1 MTDQE
6 LHQLLKDMSLQE
18 KIDQLLQLTAD
29 FYGKTDRD
37 VVTGPAAQLGIS
49 MEDIDLAGSVLNGIG
64 AKALIQIQDAYL
76 AKHPHHIPLLFMMDV
91 IHGYRTIFPAPI
103 AQGASFDPE
112 MSQKA
117 AAVAAR
123 EASAAG
129 IHVVFS
135 PMVDLVRDPR
145 WGRVMESTGEDP
157 YLNSRFAEAQIHGF
171 QGDDMKEEGKVCGC
185 IKHFAGYGGAEA
197 GREYN
202 TVQLSEHTFR
212 EYYLPS
218 YEAGIKAGAGMVM
231 TSFNTVN
238 DIPATIS
245 QKLMRQILRREM
257 GFDGV
262 LISDYSA
269 ILETIAHGASAD
281 EADAAHKALLAG
293 VDIDM
298 MTGCYAGALAAL
310 VKAGTIPETLID
322 ESVLRILQLKNKLGL
337 FEHPHK
343 DADPEKEARY
353 ILCPR
358 HRALAREAAASSC
371 VLLKNDGVLP
381 IRPAQK
387 IAFLGPYIDNY
398 EICSSWAVTG
408 HPEDSV
414 TIRQAAEELL
424 PDAALTFHHGT
435 SLLPR
440 DYVFS
445 GFAEPDRAKEF
456 YADVFSDPEKA
467 LADAVAAAKAA
478 DVVVLCL
485 GEHYLQTGEATS
497 RTDLSLPENQME
509 LFRAVKAVNP
519 NVAVVLFSGRP
530 LLLDEL
536 SRDAAALL
544 EVWMPGTE
552 GGHAIL
558 DLLTG
563 AKNPSGKL
571 PMTFPRNMG
580 QIPIYYNH
588 FSTGRPLKAGDL
600 QRFVSKYTDAPN
612 TPLFPFGYGLSYTEF
627 SYSDVTLS
635 SDFLTSGTSI
645 TASVQLKNTGAC
657 TGTEVVQLYI
667 QDIAASTVRP
677 VRELKGF
684 ARITLAPGEE
694 QTVSFQISEAELAF
708 HRADGSYGTEPGA
721 FRVWI
726 GSSSTTENGAKFTLR
741 EAFPERSPQ

>member
-6 LHQLLKDMSLQE
+6 LHRLLEDMSLQE

-37 VVTGPAAQLGIS
+37 VVTGPASELGIS
-49 MEDIDLAGSVLNGIG
+49 MEDIDLAGSVLNGTG
-64 AKALIQIQDAYL
+64 AKALMQIQDAYMDR
-76 AKHPHHIPLLFMMDV
+76 HPHHIPLLFMMDV

-112 MSQKA
+112 MSKRVA
-117 AAVAAR
+117 SVAAR

-157 YLNSRFAEAQIHGF
+157 YLNSRFAAAQIHGF
-171 QGDDMKEEGKVCGC
+171 QGDDMKEDGKVCGC

-202 TVQLSEHTFR
+202 TVQVSEHTFR

-238 DIPATIS
+238 DIPATIN
-245 QKLMRQILRREM
+245 QKLMRQILREEM

-262 LISDYSA
+262 LISDYAA
-269 ILETIAHGASAD
+269 ILETVAHGASSD
-281 EADAAHKALLAG
+281 KKDAAYKALLAG

-298 MTGCYAGALAAL
+298 MTGCYAGELAKF
-310 VKAGTIPETLID
+310 VKEGTIPESLID
-322 ESVLRILQLKNKLGL
+322 ESVLRILQLKNQLGL

-343 DADPEKEARY
+343 NADPEKEARY
-353 ILCPR
+353 ILCPE
-358 HRALAREAAASSC
+358 HRALAREAAAASC
-371 VLLKNDGVLP
+371 VLLKNDKVLP
-381 IRPAQK
+381 ISPSQK
-387 IAFLGPYIDNY
+387 VAFIGPYIDNY

-414 TIRQAAEELL
+414 TIRQAAKELL
-424 PDAALTFHHGT
+424 PDSDLTFCHGT

-440 DYVFS
+440 DYVFA
-445 GFAEPDRAKEF
+445 GFAEPNRAEEF
-456 YADVFSDPEKA
+456 YADVFADPEKA

-478 DVVVLCL
+478 DVVILCL
-485 GEHYLQTGEATS
+485 GEHYIQTGEATS
-497 RTDLSLPENQME
+497 RTELSLPENQME
-509 LFRAVKAVNP
+509 LFCAVRAANP
-519 NVAVVLFSGRP
+519 NVAVVLFNGRP

-536 SRDAAALL
+536 SRDAAAIL
-544 EVWMPGTE
+544 EAWFPGTE

-563 AKNPSGKL
+563 TKNPSGKL

-588 FSTGRPLKAGDL
+588 FSTGRPLAGTDP

-627 SYSDVTLS
+627 SYSDVSLS
-635 SDFLTSGTSI
+635 SDSLTSEDSI

-667 QDIAASTVRP
+667 QDVAASTVRP

-684 ARITLAPGEE
+684 TRITLTPGET
-694 QTVSFQISEAELAF
+694 QTVSFRISEAELAF

-726 GSSSTTENGAKFTLR
+726 GGSSATENGTGFTLR
-741 EAFPERSPQ
+741 

>member
-1 MTDQE
+1 M
-6 LHQLLKDMSLQE
+6 
-18 KIDQLLQLTAD
+18 
-29 FYGKTDRD
+29 
-37 VVTGPAAQLGIS
+37 
-49 MEDIDLAGSVLNGIG
+49 
-64 AKALIQIQDAYL
+64 QIQDAYINR
-76 AKHPHHIPLLFMMDV
+76 HPHHIPLLFMMDV

-112 MSQKA
+112 ISKRA
-117 AAVAAR
+117 ASVAAR
-123 EASAAG
+123 ETSAAG

-157 YLNSRFAEAQIHGF
+157 YLNSRFAAAQIHGF
-171 QGDDMKEEGKVCGC
+171 QGDDMKEDGKVCGC

-202 TVQLSEHTFR
+202 TVQVSEHTFR

-238 DIPATIS
+238 DIPATIN
-245 QKLMRQILRREM
+245 QKLMRQMLREEM

-262 LISDYSA
+262 LISDYAA
-269 ILETIAHGASAD
+269 ILETVAHGASSD
-281 EADAAHKALLAG
+281 KKDAAHKALLAG

-298 MTGCYAGALAAL
+298 MTGCYAGELAKL
-310 VKAGTIPETLID
+310 VKEGTIPESLID
-322 ESVLRILQLKNKLGL
+322 ESVLRILQLKNQLGL

-353 ILCPR
+353 ILCPE
-358 HRALAREAAASSC
+358 HRALAREAAAASC
-371 VLLKNDGVLP
+371 VLLKNDKVLP
-381 IRPAQK
+381 IRPSQK
-387 IAFLGPYIDNY
+387 VAFIGLYIDNY

-414 TIRQAAEELL
+414 TIRQAAKELL
-424 PDAALTFHHGT
+424 PDSDLTFCHGT
-435 SLLPR
+435 TLLPR
-440 DYVFS
+440 DHVFA
-445 GFAEPDRAKEF
+445 GFAEPNRAEEF
-456 YADVFSDPEKA
+456 YADVFADPEKA

-478 DVVVLCL
+478 DVVILCL

-497 RTDLSLPENQME
+497 RTELSLPENQME
-509 LFRAVKAVNP
+509 LFCAVKTVNP
-519 NVAVVLFSGRP
+519 NVAVVLFNGHP

-536 SRDAAALL
+536 SRNAAAILQAWL
-544 EVWMPGTE
+544 PGTE

-563 AKNPSGKL
+563 TKNPSGKL

-588 FSTGRPLKAGDL
+588 FSTGRPLTGTDP
-600 QRFVSKYTDAPN
+600 QRFVSKYTDTPN
-612 TPLFPFGYGLSYTEF
+612 TPLFPFGYGLSYAEF
-627 SYSDVTLS
+627 SYSDVSLS
-635 SDFLTSGTSI
+635 SDSLTSEDSI

-667 QDIAASTVRP
+667 QDVAASTVRP

-684 ARITLAPGEE
+684 TRITLTPGET
-694 QTVSFQISEAELAF
+694 QTVSFRISEAELSF

-726 GSSSTTENGAKFTLR
+726 GGSSATENGTGFTLR
-741 EAFPERSPQ
+741 

>member
-6 LHQLLKDMSLQE
+6 LHLLLEDMSLQE

-37 VVTGPAAQLGIS
+37 VVTGPASELGIS
-49 MEDIDLAGSVLNGIG
+49 MEDIDLAGSVLNGTG
-64 AKALIQIQDAYL
+64 AKALMQIQDAYINR
-76 AKHPHHIPLLFMMDV
+76 HPHHIPLLFMMDV

-117 AAVAAR
+117 ASIAAR

-157 YLNSRFAEAQIHGF
+157 YLNSRFAAAQIHGF
-171 QGDDMKEEGKVCGC
+171 QGDDMKEDGKVCGC

-202 TVQLSEHTFR
+202 TVQVSEHTFR

-238 DIPATIS
+238 DIPATIN
-245 QKLMRQILRREM
+245 QKLMRQMLRKEM

-262 LISDYSA
+262 LISDYAA
-269 ILETIAHGASAD
+269 ILETVAHGASSD
-281 EADAAHKALLAG
+281 KKDAAYKALLAG

-298 MTGCYAGALAAL
+298 MTGCYAGELAKL
-310 VKAGTIPETLID
+310 VKEGTIPESLID
-322 ESVLRILQLKNKLGL
+322 ESVLRILQLKNQLGL

-353 ILCPR
+353 ILCPE
-358 HRALAREAAASSC
+358 HRALAREAAAASC
-371 VLLKNDGVLP
+371 VLLKNDKVLP
-381 IRPAQK
+381 IRPSQK
-387 IAFLGPYIDNY
+387 VAFIGPYIDNY

-414 TIRQAAEELL
+414 TIRQAAKELL
-424 PDAALTFHHGT
+424 PDSDLTFCHGT

-440 DYVFS
+440 DHVFA
-445 GFAEPDRAKEF
+445 GFAEPNRAEEF
-456 YADVFSDPEKA
+456 YADVFADPEKA

-478 DVVVLCL
+478 DVVILCL

-497 RTDLSLPENQME
+497 RTELSLPENQME
-509 LFRAVKAVNP
+509 LFCAVRTANP
-519 NVAVVLFSGRP
+519 NVAVVLFNGRP
-530 LLLDEL
+530 LLLDKL
-536 SRDAAALL
+536 SRDAAAIL
-544 EVWMPGTE
+544 EAWFPGTE

-563 AKNPSGKL
+563 TKNPSGKL

-588 FSTGRPLKAGDL
+588 FSTGRPLTGTDP

-627 SYSDVTLS
+627 SYSDVNLS
-635 SDFLTSGTSI
+635 SDSLTSEDSI

-667 QDIAASTVRP
+667 QDVAASTVRP

-684 ARITLAPGEE
+684 TRITLTPGET
-694 QTVSFQISEAELAF
+694 QTVSFRISEAELAF

-726 GSSSTTENGAKFTLR
+726 GGSSATENGTGFTLR
-741 EAFPERSPQ
+741 

>member
-1 MTDQE
+1 M
-6 LHQLLKDMSLQE
+6 
-18 KIDQLLQLTAD
+18 
-29 FYGKTDRD
+29 
-37 VVTGPAAQLGIS
+37 
-49 MEDIDLAGSVLNGIG
+49 
-64 AKALIQIQDAYL
+64 QIQDAYINR
-76 AKHPHHIPLLFMMDV
+76 HPHHIPLLFMMDV

-112 MSQKA
+112 ISKRA
-117 AAVAAR
+117 ASVAAR
-123 EASAAG
+123 ETSAAG

-157 YLNSRFAEAQIHGF
+157 YLNSRFAAAQIHGF
-171 QGDDMKEEGKVCGC
+171 QGDDMKEDGKVCGC

-202 TVQLSEHTFR
+202 TVQVSEHTFR

-238 DIPATIS
+238 DIPATIN
-245 QKLMRQILRREM
+245 QKLMRQMLREEM

-262 LISDYSA
+262 LISDYAA
-269 ILETIAHGASAD
+269 ILETVAHGASSD
-281 EADAAHKALLAG
+281 KKDAAHKALLAG

-298 MTGCYAGALAAL
+298 MTGCYAGELAKL
-310 VKAGTIPETLID
+310 VKEGTIPESLID
-322 ESVLRILQLKNKLGL
+322 ESVLRILQLKNQLGL

-353 ILCPR
+353 ILCPE
-358 HRALAREAAASSC
+358 HRALAREAAAASC
-371 VLLKNDGVLP
+371 VLLKNDKVLP
-381 IRPAQK
+381 IRPSQK
-387 IAFLGPYIDNY
+387 VAFIGPYIDNY

-414 TIRQAAEELL
+414 TIRQAAKELL
-424 PDAALTFHHGT
+424 PDSDLTFCHGT
-435 SLLPR
+435 TLLPR
-440 DYVFS
+440 DHVFA
-445 GFAEPDRAKEF
+445 GFAEPNRAEEF
-456 YADVFSDPEKA
+456 YADVFADPEKA

-478 DVVVLCL
+478 DVVILCL

-497 RTDLSLPENQME
+497 RTELSLPENQME
-509 LFRAVKAVNP
+509 LFCAVKTVNP
-519 NVAVVLFSGRP
+519 NVAVVLFNGHP

-536 SRDAAALL
+536 SRNAAAILQAWL
-544 EVWMPGTE
+544 PGTE

-563 AKNPSGKL
+563 TKNPSGKL

-588 FSTGRPLKAGDL
+588 FSTGRPLTGTDP
-600 QRFVSKYTDAPN
+600 QRFVSKYTDTPN
-612 TPLFPFGYGLSYTEF
+612 TPLFPFGYGLSYAEF
-627 SYSDVTLS
+627 SYSDVSLS
-635 SDFLTSGTSI
+635 SDSLTSEDSI

-667 QDIAASTVRP
+667 QDVAASTVRP

-684 ARITLAPGEE
+684 TRITLTPGET
-694 QTVSFQISEAELAF
+694 QTVSFRISEAELSF
-708 HRADGSYGTEPGA
+708 HRADGNYGTEPGA

-726 GSSSTTENGAKFTLR
+726 GGSSATENGTGFTLR
-741 EAFPERSPQ
+741 

>member
-6 LHQLLKDMSLQE
+6 LQELLGDMSLQE
-18 KIDQLLQLTAD
+18 KIDQLLQLTTD

-37 VVTGPAAQLGIS
+37 VVTGPASQLGIS
-49 MEDIDLAGSVLNGIG
+49 MEDIDLAGSVLNGTG
-64 AKALIQIQDAYL
+64 AKALMQIQDAYME
-76 AKHPHHIPLLFMMDV
+76 KQTHHIPLLFMMDV

-112 MSQKA
+112 MSKRVA
-117 AAVAAR
+117 SVAAR

-157 YLNSRFAEAQIHGF
+157 YLNSRFAAAQIHGF
-171 QGDDMKEEGKVCGC
+171 QGDDMKEDGKVCGC

-202 TVQLSEHTFR
+202 TVQVSEHTFR

-238 DIPATIS
+238 DIPATIN
-245 QKLMRQILRREM
+245 QKLMRQILREEM

-262 LISDYSA
+262 LISDYAA
-269 ILETIAHGASAD
+269 ILETVAHGASSD
-281 EADAAHKALLAG
+281 KKDAAYKALLAG

-298 MTGCYAGALAAL
+298 MTGCYAGELAKF
-310 VKAGTIPETLID
+310 VKEGTIPESLID
-322 ESVLRILQLKNKLGL
+322 ESVLRILQLKNQLGL

-343 DADPEKEARY
+343 NADPEKEARY
-353 ILCPR
+353 ILCPE
-358 HRALAREAAASSC
+358 HRALAREAAAASC
-371 VLLKNDGVLP
+371 VLLKNDKVLP
-381 IRPAQK
+381 IRPSQK
-387 IAFLGPYIDNY
+387 VAFIGPYIDNY

-414 TIRQAAEELL
+414 TIRQAAKELL
-424 PDAALTFHHGT
+424 PDSDLTFCHGT

-440 DYVFS
+440 DYVFA
-445 GFAEPDRAKEF
+445 GFAEPNRAEEF
-456 YADVFSDPEKA
+456 YADVFADPEKA

-478 DVVVLCL
+478 DVVILCL
-485 GEHYLQTGEATS
+485 GEHYIQTGEATS
-497 RTDLSLPENQME
+497 RTELSLPENQME
-509 LFRAVKAVNP
+509 LFCAVRAANP
-519 NVAVVLFSGRP
+519 NVAVVLFNGRP

-536 SRDAAALL
+536 SRDAAAIL
-544 EVWMPGTE
+544 EAWFPGTE

-563 AKNPSGKL
+563 TKNPSGKL

-588 FSTGRPLKAGDL
+588 FSTGRPLAGTDP

-627 SYSDVTLS
+627 SYSDVSLS
-635 SDFLTSGTSI
+635 SDSLTSEDSI

-667 QDIAASTVRP
+667 QDVAASTVRP

-684 ARITLAPGEE
+684 TRITLTPGET
-694 QTVSFQISEAELAF
+694 QTVSFRISEAELAF

-726 GSSSTTENGAKFTLR
+726 GGSSATENGTGFTLR
-741 EAFPERSPQ
+741 

>member
-6 LHQLLKDMSLQE
+6 LHLLLEDMSLQE

-37 VVTGPAAQLGIS
+37 VVTGPASELGIS
-49 MEDIDLAGSVLNGIG
+49 MEDIDLAGSVLNGTG
-64 AKALIQIQDAYL
+64 AKALMQIQDAYMDR
-76 AKHPHHIPLLFMMDV
+76 HPHHIPLLFMMDV

-112 MSQKA
+112 ISKRA
-117 AAVAAR
+117 ASVAAR
-123 EASAAG
+123 ETSAAG

-135 PMVDLVRDPR
+135 PMIDLVRDPR

-157 YLNSRFAEAQIHGF
+157 YLNSRFAAAQIHGF
-171 QGDDMKEEGKVCGC
+171 QGDDMKEDGKVCGC

-202 TVQLSEHTFR
+202 TVQVSEHTFR

-238 DIPATIS
+238 DIPATIN
-245 QKLMRQILRREM
+245 QKLMRQMLREEM

-262 LISDYSA
+262 LISDYAA
-269 ILETIAHGASAD
+269 ILETVAHGASSD
-281 EADAAHKALLAG
+281 KKDAAHKALLAG

-298 MTGCYAGALAAL
+298 MTGCYAGELAKL
-310 VKAGTIPETLID
+310 VKEGTIPESLID
-322 ESVLRILQLKNKLGL
+322 ESVLRILQLKNQLGL

-353 ILCPR
+353 ILCPE
-358 HRALAREAAASSC
+358 HRALAREAAAASC
-371 VLLKNDGVLP
+371 VLLKNDKVLP
-381 IRPAQK
+381 IRPSQK
-387 IAFLGPYIDNY
+387 VAFIGPYIDNY

-414 TIRQAAEELL
+414 TIRQAAKELL
-424 PDAALTFHHGT
+424 PDSDLTFCHGT
-435 SLLPR
+435 TLLPR
-440 DYVFS
+440 DHVFA
-445 GFAEPDRAKEF
+445 GFAEPNRAEEF
-456 YADVFSDPEKA
+456 YADVFADPEKA
-467 LADAVAAAKAA
+467 LADAVAAAKTA
-478 DVVVLCL
+478 DVVILCL

-497 RTDLSLPENQME
+497 RTELSLPENQME
-509 LFRAVKAVNP
+509 LFCAVKTVNP
-519 NVAVVLFSGRP
+519 NVAVVLFNGHP

-536 SRDAAALL
+536 SRNAAAILQAWL
-544 EVWMPGTE
+544 PGTE

-563 AKNPSGKL
+563 TKNPSGKL

-588 FSTGRPLKAGDL
+588 FSTGRPLTGTDP
-600 QRFVSKYTDAPN
+600 QRFVSKYTDTPN
-612 TPLFPFGYGLSYTEF
+612 TPLFPFGYGLSYAEF
-627 SYSDVTLS
+627 SYSDVSLS
-635 SDFLTSGTSI
+635 SDSLTSEDSI

-667 QDIAASTVRP
+667 QDVAASTVRP

-684 ARITLAPGEE
+684 TRITLAPGET

-726 GSSSTTENGAKFTLR
+726 GGSSATENGTGFTLR
-741 EAFPERSPQ
+741 

>member
-6 LHQLLKDMSLQE
+6 LHLLLEDMSLQE

-37 VVTGPAAQLGIS
+37 VVTGPASELGIS
-49 MEDIDLAGSVLNGIG
+49 MEDIDLAGSVLNGTG
-64 AKALIQIQDAYL
+64 AKALMQIQDAYMDR
-76 AKHPHHIPLLFMMDV
+76 HPHHIPLLFMMDV

-112 MSQKA
+112 MSKRA
-117 AAVAAR
+117 ASVAAR

-157 YLNSRFAEAQIHGF
+157 YLNSRFCEAQIHGF
-171 QGDDMKEEGKVCGC
+171 QGDDMKEDGKVCGC

-202 TVQLSEHTFR
+202 TVQVSEHTFR

-238 DIPATIS
+238 DIPATIN
-245 QKLMRQILRREM
+245 QKLMREMLREEM

-262 LISDYSA
+262 LISDYAA
-269 ILETIAHGASAD
+269 ILETVAHGASSD
-281 EADAAHKALLAG
+281 KKDAAHKALLAG

-298 MTGCYAGALAAL
+298 VTGCYAGELAKL
-310 VKAGTIPETLID
+310 VKEGTIPESLID
-322 ESVLRILQLKNKLGL
+322 ESVLRILQLKNQLGL

-353 ILCPR
+353 ILCPE
-358 HRALAREAAASSC
+358 HRALAREAAAASC
-371 VLLKNDGVLP
+371 VLLKNDKVLP
-381 IRPAQK
+381 IRPSQK
-387 IAFLGPYIDNY
+387 VAFIGPYIDNY

-414 TIRQAAEELL
+414 TIRQAAKELL
-424 PDAALTFHHGT
+424 PDSDLTFCHGT

-440 DYVFS
+440 DHVFA
-445 GFAEPDRAKEF
+445 GFAEPNRAEEF
-456 YADVFSDPEKA
+456 YADVFADPEKA

-478 DVVVLCL
+478 DVVILCL

-497 RTDLSLPENQME
+497 RTELSLPENQME
-509 LFRAVKAVNP
+509 LFCAVRTANP
-519 NVAVVLFSGRP
+519 NVAVVLFNGRP
-530 LLLDEL
+530 LLLDKL
-536 SRDAAALL
+536 SRDAAAIL
-544 EVWMPGTE
+544 EAWFPGTE

-563 AKNPSGKL
+563 TKNPSGKL

-588 FSTGRPLKAGDL
+588 FSTGRPLTGTDP

-627 SYSDVTLS
+627 SYSDVSLS
-635 SDFLTSGTSI
+635 SDSLTSEDSI

-667 QDIAASTVRP
+667 QDVAASTVRP

-684 ARITLAPGEE
+684 TRITLTPGET
-694 QTVSFQISEAELAF
+694 QTVSFRISEAELAF

-726 GSSSTTENGAKFTLR
+726 GGSSATENGANFTLR
-741 EAFPERSPQ
+741 

>member
-6 LHQLLKDMSLQE
+6 LHLLLEDMSLQE

-37 VVTGPAAQLGIS
+37 VVTGPASELGIS
-49 MEDIDLAGSVLNGIG
+49 MEDIDLAGSVLNGTG
-64 AKALIQIQDAYL
+64 AKALMQIQDAYMDR
-76 AKHPHHIPLLFMMDV
+76 HPHHIPLLFMMDV

-117 AAVAAR
+117 ASIAAR

-157 YLNSRFAEAQIHGF
+157 YLNSRFAAAQIHGF
-171 QGDDMKEEGKVCGC
+171 QGDDMKEDGKVCGC

-202 TVQLSEHTFR
+202 TVQVSEHTFR

-238 DIPATIS
+238 DIPATIN
-245 QKLMRQILRREM
+245 QKLMRQMLREEM

-262 LISDYSA
+262 LISDYAA
-269 ILETIAHGASAD
+269 ILETVAHGASSD
-281 EADAAHKALLAG
+281 KKDAAHKALLAG

-298 MTGCYAGALAAL
+298 MTGCYAGELAKL
-310 VKAGTIPETLID
+310 VKEGTIPESLID
-322 ESVLRILQLKNKLGL
+322 ASVLRILQLKNQLGL

-353 ILCPR
+353 ILCPE
-358 HRALAREAAASSC
+358 HRALAREAAAASC
-371 VLLKNDGVLP
+371 VLLKNDKVLP
-381 IRPAQK
+381 IRPSQK
-387 IAFLGPYIDNY
+387 VAFIGPYIDNY

-414 TIRQAAEELL
+414 TIRQAAKELL
-424 PDAALTFHHGT
+424 PDSDLTFCHGT

-440 DYVFS
+440 DYVFA
-445 GFAEPDRAKEF
+445 GFAEPNRSEEF
-456 YADVFSDPEKA
+456 YADVFADPEKA

-478 DVVVLCL
+478 DVVILCL

-497 RTDLSLPENQME
+497 RTELSLPENQME
-509 LFRAVKAVNP
+509 LFCAVKAANP
-519 NVAVVLFSGRP
+519 NVAVVLFNGRP

-536 SRDAAALL
+536 SRDAAAIL
-544 EVWMPGTE
+544 EAWFPGTE

-563 AKNPSGKL
+563 TKNPSGKL

-588 FSTGRPLKAGDL
+588 FSTGRPLTGTDP

-627 SYSDVTLS
+627 SYSDVSLS
-635 SDFLTSGTSI
+635 SDSLTSEDSI

-667 QDIAASTVRP
+667 QDVAASTVRP

-684 ARITLAPGEE
+684 TRITLAPGET
-694 QTVSFQISEAELAF
+694 QTVSFRISEAELAF

-721 FRVWI
+721 FHVWI
-726 GSSSTTENGAKFTLR
+726 GGSSATENGTGFTLR
-741 EAFPERSPQ
+741 

>member
-6 LHQLLKDMSLQE
+6 LHRLLEDMSLQE

-37 VVTGPAAQLGIS
+37 VVTGPASELGIS
-49 MEDIDLAGSVLNGIG
+49 MEDIDLAGSVLNGTG
-64 AKALIQIQDAYL
+64 AKALMQIQDAYMDR
-76 AKHPHHIPLLFMMDV
+76 HPHHIPLLFMMDV

-112 MSQKA
+112 ISKRA
-117 AAVAAR
+117 ASVAAR
-123 EASAAG
+123 ETSAAG

-157 YLNSRFAEAQIHGF
+157 YLNSRFAAAQIHGF
-171 QGDDMKEEGKVCGC
+171 QGDDMKEDGKVCGC

-202 TVQLSEHTFR
+202 TVQVSEHTFR

-238 DIPATIS
+238 DIPATIN
-245 QKLMRQILRREM
+245 QKLMRQMLREEM

-262 LISDYSA
+262 LISDYAA
-269 ILETIAHGASAD
+269 ILETVAHGASSD
-281 EADAAHKALLAG
+281 KKDAAHKALLAG

-298 MTGCYAGALAAL
+298 MTGCYAGELAKL
-310 VKAGTIPETLID
+310 VKEGTIPESLID
-322 ESVLRILQLKNKLGL
+322 ESVLRILQLKNQLGL

-353 ILCPR
+353 VLCPK
-358 HRALAREAAASSC
+358 HRALAREAAAASC
-371 VLLKNDGVLP
+371 VLLKNDKVLP
-381 IRPAQK
+381 IRPSQK
-387 IAFLGPYIDNY
+387 VAFIGPYIDNY

-414 TIRQAAEELL
+414 TIRQAAKELL
-424 PDAALTFHHGT
+424 PDSDLTFCHGT
-435 SLLPR
+435 TLLPR
-440 DYVFS
+440 DHVFA
-445 GFAEPDRAKEF
+445 GFAEPNRAEEF
-456 YADVFSDPEKA
+456 YADVFADPEKA

-478 DVVVLCL
+478 DVVILCL

-497 RTDLSLPENQME
+497 RTELSLPENQME
-509 LFRAVKAVNP
+509 LFCAVKTVNP
-519 NVAVVLFSGRP
+519 NVAVVLFNGHP

-536 SRDAAALL
+536 SRNAAAILQAWL
-544 EVWMPGTE
+544 PGTE

-563 AKNPSGKL
+563 TKNPSGKL

-588 FSTGRPLKAGDL
+588 FSTGRPLTGTDP
-600 QRFVSKYTDAPN
+600 QRFVSKYTDTPN
-612 TPLFPFGYGLSYTEF
+612 TPLFPFGYGLSYAEF
-627 SYSDVTLS
+627 SYSDVSLS
-635 SDFLTSGTSI
+635 SDSLTSEDSI

-667 QDIAASTVRP
+667 QDVAASTVRP

-684 ARITLAPGEE
+684 TRITLTPGET
-694 QTVSFQISEAELAF
+694 QTVSFRISEAELAF

-726 GSSSTTENGAKFTLR
+726 GGSSATENGANFTLR
-741 EAFPERSPQ
+741 

>member
-6 LHQLLKDMSLQE
+6 LHLLLEDMSLQE

-37 VVTGPAAQLGIS
+37 VVTGPASELGIS
-49 MEDIDLAGSVLNGIG
+49 MEDIDLAGSVLNGTG
-64 AKALIQIQDAYL
+64 AKALMQIQDAYMNR
-76 AKHPHHIPLLFMMDV
+76 HPHHIPLLFMMDV

-112 MSQKA
+112 MSKRA
-117 AAVAAR
+117 ASVAAR

-157 YLNSRFAEAQIHGF
+157 YLNSRFAAAQIHGF
-171 QGDDMKEEGKVCGC
+171 QGDDMKEDGKVCGC

-202 TVQLSEHTFR
+202 TVQISEHTFR

-238 DIPATIS
+238 DIPATIN
-245 QKLMRQILRREM
+245 QKLMRQMLREEM

-262 LISDYSA
+262 LISDYAA
-269 ILETIAHGASAD
+269 ILETVAHGASSD
-281 EADAAHKALLAG
+281 KKDAAHKALLAG

-298 MTGCYAGALAAL
+298 MTGCYAGELATL
-310 VKAGTIPETLID
+310 VKEDTIPESLID
-322 ESVLRILQLKNKLGL
+322 ESVLRILQLKNQLGL

-353 ILCPR
+353 ILCPE
-358 HRALAREAAASSC
+358 HRTLAREAAAASC
-371 VLLKNDGVLP
+371 VLLKNDKVLP
-381 IRPAQK
+381 IRPSQK
-387 IAFLGPYIDNY
+387 VAFIGPYIDNY

-414 TIRQAAEELL
+414 TIRQAAKELL
-424 PDAALTFHHGT
+424 PDSDLTFCHGT
-435 SLLPR
+435 TLLPR
-440 DYVFS
+440 DHVFA
-445 GFAEPDRAKEF
+445 GFAEPNRAEEF
-456 YADVFSDPEKA
+456 YADVFADPEKA

-478 DVVVLCL
+478 DVVILCL
-485 GEHYLQTGEATS
+485 GGHYLQTGEATS
-497 RTDLSLPENQME
+497 RTELSLPENQME
-509 LFRAVKAVNP
+509 LFRAVRAANP
-519 NVAVVLFSGRP
+519 TVAVVLFNGRP

-536 SRDAAALL
+536 SRDAAAIL
-544 EVWMPGTE
+544 EAWFPGTE

-563 AKNPSGKL
+563 TKNPSGKL

-588 FSTGRPLKAGDL
+588 FSTGRPLTGTDP

-612 TPLFPFGYGLSYTEF
+612 TPLFPFGYGLSYAEF
-627 SYSDVTLS
+627 SYSDVSLS
-635 SDFLTSGTSI
+635 SDSLTSEDSI

-667 QDIAASTVRP
+667 QDVAASTVRP

-684 ARITLAPGEE
+684 TRITLTPGET
-694 QTVSFQISEAELAF
+694 QTVSFRISEAELSF

-726 GSSSTTENGAKFTLR
+726 GGSSATENGTGFTLR
-741 EAFPERSPQ
+741 

>member
-6 LHQLLKDMSLQE
+6 LHRLLEDMSLQE

-37 VVTGPAAQLGIS
+37 VVTGPASELGIS
-49 MEDIDLAGSVLNGIG
+49 MEDIDLAGSVLNGTG
-64 AKALIQIQDAYL
+64 AKALMQIQDAYMDR
-76 AKHPHHIPLLFMMDV
+76 HPHHIPLLFMMDV

-112 MSQKA
+112 MSKRVA
-117 AAVAAR
+117 SVAAR

-157 YLNSRFAEAQIHGF
+157 YLNSRFAAAQIHGF
-171 QGDDMKEEGKVCGC
+171 QGDDMKEDGKVCGC

-202 TVQLSEHTFR
+202 TVQVSEHTFR

-238 DIPATIS
+238 DIPATIN
-245 QKLMRQILRREM
+245 QKLMRQILREEM

-262 LISDYSA
+262 LISDYAA
-269 ILETIAHGASAD
+269 ILETVAHGASSD
-281 EADAAHKALLAG
+281 KKDAAYKALLAG

-298 MTGCYAGALAAL
+298 MTGCYAGELAKF
-310 VKAGTIPETLID
+310 VKEGTIPESLID
-322 ESVLRILQLKNKLGL
+322 ESVLRILQLKNQLGL

-343 DADPEKEARY
+343 NADPEKEARY
-353 ILCPR
+353 ILCPE
-358 HRALAREAAASSC
+358 HRALAREAAAASC
-371 VLLKNDGVLP
+371 VLLKNDKVLP
-381 IRPAQK
+381 IRPSQK
-387 IAFLGPYIDNY
+387 VAFIGPYIDNY

-414 TIRQAAEELL
+414 TIRQAAKELL
-424 PDAALTFHHGT
+424 PDSDLTFCHGT

-440 DYVFS
+440 DYVFA
-445 GFAEPDRAKEF
+445 GFAEPNRAEEF
-456 YADVFSDPEKA
+456 YADVFADPEKA

-478 DVVVLCL
+478 DVVILCL
-485 GEHYLQTGEATS
+485 GEHYIQTGEATS
-497 RTDLSLPENQME
+497 RTELSLPENQME
-509 LFRAVKAVNP
+509 LFCAVRAANP
-519 NVAVVLFSGRP
+519 NVAVVLFNGRP

-536 SRDAAALL
+536 SRDAAAIL
-544 EVWMPGTE
+544 EAWFPGTE

-563 AKNPSGKL
+563 TKNPSGKL

-588 FSTGRPLKAGDL
+588 FSTGRPLAGTDP

-627 SYSDVTLS
+627 SYSDVSLS
-635 SDFLTSGTSI
+635 SDSLTSEDSI

-667 QDIAASTVRP
+667 PDVAASTVRP

-684 ARITLAPGEE
+684 TRITLTPGET
-694 QTVSFQISEAELAF
+694 QTVSFRISEAELAF

-726 GSSSTTENGAKFTLR
+726 GGSSATENGTGFTLR
-741 EAFPERSPQ
+741 

>member
-6 LHQLLKDMSLQE
+6 LHRLLEDMSLQE

-37 VVTGPAAQLGIS
+37 VVTGPASELGIS
-49 MEDIDLAGSVLNGIG
+49 MEDIDLAGSVLNGTG
-64 AKALIQIQDAYL
+64 AKALMQIQDAYMDR
-76 AKHPHHIPLLFMMDV
+76 HPHHIPLLFMMDV

-112 MSQKA
+112 MSKRVA
-117 AAVAAR
+117 SVAAR

-157 YLNSRFAEAQIHGF
+157 YLNSRFAAAQIHGF
-171 QGDDMKEEGKVCGC
+171 QGDDMKEDGKVCGC

-202 TVQLSEHTFR
+202 TVQVSEHTFR

-238 DIPATIS
+238 DIPATIN
-245 QKLMRQILRREM
+245 QKLMRQILREEM

-262 LISDYSA
+262 LISDYAA
-269 ILETIAHGASAD
+269 ILETVAHGASSD
-281 EADAAHKALLAG
+281 KKDAAYKALLAG

-298 MTGCYAGALAAL
+298 MTGCYAGELAKF
-310 VKAGTIPETLID
+310 VKEGTIPESLID
-322 ESVLRILQLKNKLGL
+322 ESVLRILQLKNQLGL

-343 DADPEKEARY
+343 NADPEKEARY
-353 ILCPR
+353 ILCPE
-358 HRALAREAAASSC
+358 HRALAREAAAASC
-371 VLLKNDGVLP
+371 VLLKNDKVLP
-381 IRPAQK
+381 IRPSQK
-387 IAFLGPYIDNY
+387 VAFIGPYIDNY

-414 TIRQAAEELL
+414 TIRQAAKELL
-424 PDAALTFHHGT
+424 PDSDLTFCHGT

-440 DYVFS
+440 DYVFA
-445 GFAEPDRAKEF
+445 GFAEPNRAEEF
-456 YADVFSDPEKA
+456 YADVFADPEKA

-478 DVVVLCL
+478 DVVILCL
-485 GEHYLQTGEATS
+485 GEHYIQTGEATS
-497 RTDLSLPENQME
+497 RTELSLPENQME
-509 LFRAVKAVNP
+509 LFCAVRAANP
-519 NVAVVLFSGRP
+519 NVAVVLFNGRP

-536 SRDAAALL
+536 SRDAAAIL
-544 EVWMPGTE
+544 EAWFPGTE

-563 AKNPSGKL
+563 TKNPSGKL

-580 QIPIYYNH
+580 QIPISYNH
-588 FSTGRPLKAGDL
+588 FSTGRPLAGTDP

-627 SYSDVTLS
+627 SYSDVSLS
-635 SDFLTSGTSI
+635 SDSLTSEDSI

-667 QDIAASTVRP
+667 QDVAASTVRP

-684 ARITLAPGEE
+684 TRITLTPGET
-694 QTVSFQISEAELAF
+694 QTVSFRISEAELAF

-726 GSSSTTENGAKFTLR
+726 GGSSATENGTGFTLR
-741 EAFPERSPQ
+741 

>member
-6 LHQLLKDMSLQE
+6 LHLLLEDMSLQE

-37 VVTGPAAQLGIS
+37 VVTGPASELGIS
-49 MEDIDLAGSVLNGIG
+49 MEDIDLAGSVLNGTG
-64 AKALIQIQDAYL
+64 AKALMQIQDAYINR
-76 AKHPHHIPLLFMMDV
+76 HPHHIPLLFMMDV

-112 MSQKA
+112 MSKRA
-117 AAVAAR
+117 ASVAAR

-157 YLNSRFAEAQIHGF
+157 YLNSRFAAAQIHGF
-171 QGDDMKEEGKVCGC
+171 QGDDMKEDGKVCGC

-202 TVQLSEHTFR
+202 TVQVSEHTFR

-238 DIPATIS
+238 DIPATIN
-245 QKLMRQILRREM
+245 QKLMRQMLREEM

-262 LISDYSA
+262 LISDYAA
-269 ILETIAHGASAD
+269 ILETVAHGASSD
-281 EADAAHKALLAG
+281 KKDAAHKALLAG

-298 MTGCYAGALAAL
+298 MTGCYAGELAKL
-310 VKAGTIPETLID
+310 VKEGTIPESLID
-322 ESVLRILQLKNKLGL
+322 ESVLRILQLKNQLGL

-353 ILCPR
+353 ILCPK
-358 HRALAREAAASSC
+358 HRALAREAAAASC
-371 VLLKNDGVLP
+371 VLLKNDKVLP
-381 IRPAQK
+381 IRPSQK
-387 IAFLGPYIDNY
+387 VAFIGPYIDNY

-414 TIRQAAEELL
+414 TIRQAAKELL
-424 PDAALTFHHGT
+424 PDSDLTFCHGT

-440 DYVFS
+440 DHVFA
-445 GFAEPDRAKEF
+445 GFAEPNRAEEF
-456 YADVFSDPEKA
+456 YADVFADPEKA

-478 DVVVLCL
+478 DVVILCL

-497 RTDLSLPENQME
+497 RTELSLPENQME
-509 LFRAVKAVNP
+509 LFYAVRTANP
-519 NVAVVLFSGRP
+519 NVAVVLFNGRP
-530 LLLDEL
+530 LLLDKL
-536 SRDAAALL
+536 SRDAAAIL
-544 EVWMPGTE
+544 EAWFPGTE

-563 AKNPSGKL
+563 TKNPSGKL

-588 FSTGRPLKAGDL
+588 FCTGRPLTGTDP

-627 SYSDVTLS
+627 SYSDVSLS
-635 SDFLTSGTSI
+635 SDSLTSEDSI

-667 QDIAASTVRP
+667 QDVAASTVRP

-684 ARITLAPGEE
+684 TRITLTPGET
-694 QTVSFQISEAELAF
+694 QTVSFRISEAELAF

-726 GSSSTTENGAKFTLR
+726 GGSSATEIGTGFTLR
-741 EAFPERSPQ
+741 

>member
-6 LHQLLKDMSLQE
+6 LHLLLEDMSLQE

-37 VVTGPAAQLGIS
+37 VVTGPASELGIS
-49 MEDIDLAGSVLNGIG
+49 MEDIDLAGSVLNGTG
-64 AKALIQIQDAYL
+64 AKALMQIQDAYMDR
-76 AKHPHHIPLLFMMDV
+76 HPHHIPLLFMMDV

-112 MSQKA
+112 MSKRA
-117 AAVAAR
+117 ASVAAR

-157 YLNSRFAEAQIHGF
+157 YLNSRFAAAQIHGF
-171 QGDDMKEEGKVCGC
+171 QGDDMKEDGKVCGC

-202 TVQLSEHTFR
+202 TVQISEHTFR

-238 DIPATIS
+238 DIPATIN
-245 QKLMRQILRREM
+245 QKLMRQILREEM

-262 LISDYSA
+262 LISDYAA
-269 ILETIAHGASAD
+269 ILETVAHGASSD
-281 EADAAHKALLAG
+281 KKDAAYKALLAG

-298 MTGCYAGALAAL
+298 MTGCYAGELATL
-310 VKAGTIPETLID
+310 VKEGTIPESLID
-322 ESVLRILQLKNKLGL
+322 ESVLRILQLKNQLGL

-343 DADPEKEARY
+343 DGDPEKEARY
-353 ILCPR
+353 ILCPK
-358 HRALAREAAASSC
+358 HRALAREAAAASC
-371 VLLKNDGVLP
+371 VLLKNDKVLP
-381 IRPAQK
+381 IRPSQK
-387 IAFLGPYIDNY
+387 VAFIGPYIDNY

-408 HPEDSV
+408 HPKDSV
-414 TIRQAAEELL
+414 TVRQAAEELL
-424 PDAALTFHHGT
+424 PASDLTFCHGT

-440 DYVFS
+440 DHVFA
-445 GFAEPDRAKEF
+445 GFAEPNRAEEF
-456 YADVFSDPEKA
+456 YADVFADPEKA

-478 DVVVLCL
+478 DVVILCL

-497 RTDLSLPENQME
+497 RTELSLPENQME
-509 LFRAVKAVNP
+509 LFCAVKAANP
-519 NVAVVLFSGRP
+519 NVAVVLFNGRP
-530 LLLDEL
+530 LLLEEL
-536 SRDAAALL
+536 SRDAAAVL
-544 EVWMPGTE
+544 EAWFPGTE

-563 AKNPSGKL
+563 TKNPSGKL

-588 FSTGRPLKAGDL
+588 FSTGRPLTGTDP

-612 TPLFPFGYGLSYTEF
+612 TPLFPFGYGLSYAEF
-627 SYSDVTLS
+627 SYSDVSLS
-635 SDFLTSGTSI
+635 SDSLTSKDSI

-667 QDIAASTVRP
+667 QDVAASTVRP
-677 VRELKGF
+677 IRELKGF
-684 ARITLAPGEE
+684 TRITLTPGET

-708 HRADGSYGTEPGA
+708 HRADGSYGTEPGT

-726 GSSSTTENGAKFTLR
+726 GGGSATENGTEFTLR
-741 EAFPERSPQ
+741 

>member
-6 LHQLLKDMSLQE
+6 LHLLLEDMSLQE

-37 VVTGPAAQLGIS
+37 VVTGPASELGIS
-49 MEDIDLAGSVLNGIG
+49 MEDIDLAGSVLNGTG
-64 AKALIQIQDAYL
+64 AKALMQIQDAYINR
-76 AKHPHHIPLLFMMDV
+76 HPHHIPLLFMMDV

-117 AAVAAR
+117 ASIAAR

-157 YLNSRFAEAQIHGF
+157 YLNSRFAAAQIHGF
-171 QGDDMKEEGKVCGC
+171 QGDDMKEDGKVCGC

-202 TVQLSEHTFR
+202 TVQVSEHTFR

-238 DIPATIS
+238 DIPATIN
-245 QKLMRQILRREM
+245 QKLMRQMLREEM

-262 LISDYSA
+262 LISDYAA
-269 ILETIAHGASAD
+269 ILETVAHGASSD
-281 EADAAHKALLAG
+281 KKDAAYKALLAG

-298 MTGCYAGALAAL
+298 MTGCYAGELAKL
-310 VKAGTIPETLID
+310 VKEGTIPESLID
-322 ESVLRILQLKNKLGL
+322 ESVLRILQLKNQLGL

-353 ILCPR
+353 ILCPE
-358 HRALAREAAASSC
+358 HRALAREAASASC
-371 VLLKNDGVLP
+371 VLLKNDKVLP
-381 IRPAQK
+381 IRPSQK
-387 IAFLGPYIDNY
+387 VAFIGPYIDNY

-414 TIRQAAEELL
+414 TIRQAAKELL
-424 PDAALTFHHGT
+424 PDSNLTFCHGT

-440 DYVFS
+440 NHVFA
-445 GFAEPDRAKEF
+445 GFAEPNRAEEF
-456 YADVFSDPEKA
+456 YADVFADPEKA

-478 DVVVLCL
+478 DVVILCL

-497 RTDLSLPENQME
+497 RTELSLPENQME
-509 LFRAVKAVNP
+509 LFCAVRAANP
-519 NVAVVLFSGRP
+519 NVAVVLFNGRP

-536 SRDAAALL
+536 SRDAAAIL
-544 EVWMPGTE
+544 EAWFPGTE

-563 AKNPSGKL
+563 TKNPSGKL

-588 FSTGRPLKAGDL
+588 FSTGRPLTGTDP

-627 SYSDVTLS
+627 SYSDVSLS
-635 SDFLTSGTSI
+635 SDSLTSEDSI

-667 QDIAASTVRP
+667 QDVAASTVRP

-684 ARITLAPGEE
+684 TRITLTPGET
-694 QTVSFQISEAELAF
+694 QTVSFRISEAELAF

-726 GSSSTTENGAKFTLR
+726 GGSSATENGANFTLR
-741 EAFPERSPQ
+741 

>member
-1 MTDQE
+1 M
-6 LHQLLKDMSLQE
+6 
-18 KIDQLLQLTAD
+18 
-29 FYGKTDRD
+29 
-37 VVTGPAAQLGIS
+37 
-49 MEDIDLAGSVLNGIG
+49 
-64 AKALIQIQDAYL
+64 QIQDAYINR
-76 AKHPHHIPLLFMMDV
+76 HPHHIPLLFMMDV

-112 MSQKA
+112 ISKRA
-117 AAVAAR
+117 ASVAAR
-123 EASAAG
+123 ETSAAG

-157 YLNSRFAEAQIHGF
+157 YLNSRFAAAQIHGF
-171 QGDDMKEEGKVCGC
+171 QGDDMKEDGKVCGC

-202 TVQLSEHTFR
+202 TVQVSEHTFR

-218 YEAGIKAGAGMVM
+218 YEAGIKARAGMVM

-238 DIPATIS
+238 DIPATIN
-245 QKLMRQILRREM
+245 QKLMRQMLREEM

-262 LISDYSA
+262 LISDYAA
-269 ILETIAHGASAD
+269 ILETVAHGASSD
-281 EADAAHKALLAG
+281 KKDAAHKALLAG

-298 MTGCYAGALAAL
+298 MTGCYAGELAKL
-310 VKAGTIPETLID
+310 VKEGTIPESLIN
-322 ESVLRILQLKNKLGL
+322 ESVLRILQLKNQLGL

-353 ILCPR
+353 ILCPE
-358 HRALAREAAASSC
+358 HRALAREAAAASC
-371 VLLKNDGVLP
+371 VLLKNDKVLP
-381 IRPAQK
+381 IRPSQK
-387 IAFLGPYIDNY
+387 VAFIGPYIDNY

-414 TIRQAAEELL
+414 TIRQAAKELL
-424 PDAALTFHHGT
+424 PDSDLTFCHGT
-435 SLLPR
+435 TLLPR
-440 DYVFS
+440 DHVFA
-445 GFAEPDRAKEF
+445 GFAEPNRAEEF
-456 YADVFSDPEKA
+456 YADVFADPEKA
-467 LADAVAAAKAA
+467 LADAVAKAA
-478 DVVVLCL
+478 DVVILCL

-497 RTDLSLPENQME
+497 RTELSLPENQME
-509 LFRAVKAVNP
+509 LFCAVKTVNP
-519 NVAVVLFSGRP
+519 NVAVVLFNGHP

-536 SRDAAALL
+536 SRNAAAILQAWL
-544 EVWMPGTE
+544 PGTE

-563 AKNPSGKL
+563 TKNPSGKL

-588 FSTGRPLKAGDL
+588 FSTGRPLTGTDP
-600 QRFVSKYTDAPN
+600 QRFVSKYTDTPN
-612 TPLFPFGYGLSYTEF
+612 TPLFPFGYGLSYAEF
-627 SYSDVTLS
+627 SYSDVSLS
-635 SDFLTSGTSI
+635 SDSLTSEDSI

-667 QDIAASTVRP
+667 QDVAASTVRP

-684 ARITLAPGEE
+684 TRITLTPGET
-694 QTVSFQISEAELAF
+694 QTVSFRISEAELAF

-726 GSSSTTENGAKFTLR
+726 GGSSATENGTGFTLR
-741 EAFPERSPQ
+741 

>member
-6 LHQLLKDMSLQE
+6 LHLLLEDMSLQE

-37 VVTGPAAQLGIS
+37 VVTGPASELGIS
-49 MEDIDLAGSVLNGIG
+49 MEDIDLAGSVLNGTG
-64 AKALIQIQDAYL
+64 AKALMQIQDAYMDR
-76 AKHPHHIPLLFMMDV
+76 HPHHIPLLFMMDV

-112 MSQKA
+112 MSKRA
-117 AAVAAR
+117 ASVAAR

-157 YLNSRFAEAQIHGF
+157 YLNSRFCEAQIHGF
-171 QGDDMKEEGKVCGC
+171 QGDDMKEDGKVCGC

-202 TVQLSEHTFR
+202 TVQVSEHTFR

-238 DIPATIS
+238 DIPATIN
-245 QKLMRQILRREM
+245 QKLMRQILREEM

-262 LISDYSA
+262 LISDYAA
-269 ILETIAHGASAD
+269 ILETVAHGASSD
-281 EADAAHKALLAG
+281 KKDAAHKALLAG

-298 MTGCYAGALAAL
+298 MTGCYAGELAKL
-310 VKAGTIPETLID
+310 VKEGTIPESLID
-322 ESVLRILQLKNKLGL
+322 ESVLRILQLKNQLGL

-353 ILCPR
+353 ILCPE
-358 HRALAREAAASSC
+358 HRALAREAAAASC
-371 VLLKNDGVLP
+371 VLLKNDKVLP
-381 IRPAQK
+381 IRPSQK
-387 IAFLGPYIDNY
+387 VAFIGPYIDNY

-414 TIRQAAEELL
+414 TIRQAAKELL
-424 PDAALTFHHGT
+424 PDSDLTFCHGT

-440 DYVFS
+440 DHVFA
-445 GFAEPDRAKEF
+445 GFAEPNRAEEF
-456 YADVFSDPEKA
+456 YADVFADPEKA

-478 DVVVLCL
+478 DVVILCL

-497 RTDLSLPENQME
+497 RTELSLPENQME
-509 LFRAVKAVNP
+509 LFCAVRTANP
-519 NVAVVLFSGRP
+519 NVAVVLFNGRP
-530 LLLDEL
+530 LLLDKL
-536 SRDAAALL
+536 SRDAAAIL
-544 EVWMPGTE
+544 EAWFPGTE

-563 AKNPSGKL
+563 TKNPSGKL

-588 FSTGRPLKAGDL
+588 FSTGRPLTGTDP

-627 SYSDVTLS
+627 SYSDVSLS
-635 SDFLTSGTSI
+635 SDSLTGEDSI

-667 QDIAASTVRP
+667 QDVAASTVRP

-684 ARITLAPGEE
+684 TRITLTPGET
-694 QTVSFQISEAELAF
+694 QTVSFRISEAELAF

-726 GSSSTTENGAKFTLR
+726 GGSSATENGANFTLR
-741 EAFPERSPQ
+741 

>member
-6 LHQLLKDMSLQE
+6 LHLLLEDMSLQE

-37 VVTGPAAQLGIS
+37 VVTGPASELGIS
-49 MEDIDLAGSVLNGIG
+49 MEDIDLAGSVLNGTG
-64 AKALIQIQDAYL
+64 AKALMQIQDAYMDR
-76 AKHPHHIPLLFMMDV
+76 HPHHIPLLFMMDV

-117 AAVAAR
+117 ASIAAR

-157 YLNSRFAEAQIHGF
+157 YLNSRFAAAQIHGF
-171 QGDDMKEEGKVCGC
+171 QGDDMKEDGKVCGC

-202 TVQLSEHTFR
+202 TVQVSEHTFR

-238 DIPATIS
+238 DIPATIN
-245 QKLMRQILRREM
+245 QKLMRQMLREEM

-262 LISDYSA
+262 LISDYAA
-269 ILETIAHGASAD
+269 ILETVAHGASSD
-281 EADAAHKALLAG
+281 KKDAAYKALLAG

-298 MTGCYAGALAAL
+298 MTGCYAGELAKL
-310 VKAGTIPETLID
+310 VKEGTIPESLID
-322 ESVLRILQLKNKLGL
+322 ESVLRILQLKNQLGL

-353 ILCPR
+353 ILCPE
-358 HRALAREAAASSC
+358 HRALAREAAAASC
-371 VLLKNDGVLP
+371 VLLKNDKVLP
-381 IRPAQK
+381 IRPSQK
-387 IAFLGPYIDNY
+387 VAFIGPYIDNY

-414 TIRQAAEELL
+414 TIRQAAKELL
-424 PDAALTFHHGT
+424 PDSNLTFCHGT

-440 DYVFS
+440 DHVFA
-445 GFAEPDRAKEF
+445 GFAEPNRAEEF
-456 YADVFSDPEKA
+456 YADVFADPEKA

-478 DVVVLCL
+478 DVVILCL

-497 RTDLSLPENQME
+497 RTELSLPENQME
-509 LFRAVKAVNP
+509 LFCAVRAANP
-519 NVAVVLFSGRP
+519 NVAVVLFNGRP

-536 SRDAAALL
+536 SRDAAAIL
-544 EVWMPGTE
+544 EAWFPGTE

-563 AKNPSGKL
+563 TKNPSGKL

-588 FSTGRPLKAGDL
+588 FSTGRPLTGTDP

-627 SYSDVTLS
+627 SYSDVSLS
-635 SDFLTSGTSI
+635 SDSLTSEDSI

-667 QDIAASTVRP
+667 QDVAASTVRP

-684 ARITLAPGEE
+684 TRITLTPGET
-694 QTVSFQISEAELAF
+694 QTVSFRISEAELAF
-708 HRADGSYGTEPGA
+708 HRADGSYSTEPGA

-726 GSSSTTENGAKFTLR
+726 GGSSATENGANFTLR
-741 EAFPERSPQ
+741 

>member
-6 LHQLLKDMSLQE
+6 LHRLLEDMSLQE

-37 VVTGPAAQLGIS
+37 VVTGPASELGIS
-49 MEDIDLAGSVLNGIG
+49 MEDIDLAGSVLNGTG
-64 AKALIQIQDAYL
+64 AKALMQIQDAYMDR
-76 AKHPHHIPLLFMMDV
+76 HPHHIPLLFMMDV

-112 MSQKA
+112 ISKRA
-117 AAVAAR
+117 ASVAAR
-123 EASAAG
+123 ETSAAG

-157 YLNSRFAEAQIHGF
+157 YLNSRFAAAQIHGF
-171 QGDDMKEEGKVCGC
+171 QGDDMKEDGKVCGC

-202 TVQLSEHTFR
+202 TVQVSEHTFR

-238 DIPATIS
+238 DIPATIN
-245 QKLMRQILRREM
+245 QKLMRQMLREEM

-262 LISDYSA
+262 LISDYAA
-269 ILETIAHGASAD
+269 ILETVAHGASSD
-281 EADAAHKALLAG
+281 KKDAAHKALLAG

-298 MTGCYAGALAAL
+298 MTGCYAGELAKL
-310 VKAGTIPETLID
+310 VKEGTIPESLID
-322 ESVLRILQLKNKLGL
+322 ESVLRILQLKNQLGL

-343 DADPEKEARY
+343 DGDPEKEARY
-353 ILCPR
+353 ILCPK
-358 HRALAREAAASSC
+358 HRALAREAAAASC
-371 VLLKNDGVLP
+371 VLLKNDKVLP
-381 IRPAQK
+381 IRPSQK
-387 IAFLGPYIDNY
+387 VAFIGPYIDNY

-414 TIRQAAEELL
+414 TIRQAAKELL
-424 PDAALTFHHGT
+424 PDSDLTFCHGT
-435 SLLPR
+435 TLLPR
-440 DYVFS
+440 DHVFA
-445 GFAEPDRAKEF
+445 GFAEPNRAEEF
-456 YADVFSDPEKA
+456 YADVFADPEKA

-478 DVVVLCL
+478 DVVILCL

-497 RTDLSLPENQME
+497 RTELSLPENQME
-509 LFRAVKAVNP
+509 LFCAVKTVNP
-519 NVAVVLFSGRP
+519 NVAVVLFNGHP

-536 SRDAAALL
+536 SRNAAAILQAWL
-544 EVWMPGTE
+544 PGTE

-563 AKNPSGKL
+563 TKNPSGKL

-588 FSTGRPLKAGDL
+588 FSTGRPLTGTDP
-600 QRFVSKYTDAPN
+600 QRFVSKYTDTPN
-612 TPLFPFGYGLSYTEF
+612 TPLFPFGYGLSYAEF
-627 SYSDVTLS
+627 SYSDVSLS
-635 SDFLTSGTSI
+635 SDSLTSEDSI

-667 QDIAASTVRP
+667 QDVAASTVRP

-684 ARITLAPGEE
+684 TRITLTPGET
-694 QTVSFQISEAELAF
+694 QTVSFRISEAELAF

-726 GSSSTTENGAKFTLR
+726 GGSSATENGTGFTLR
-741 EAFPERSPQ
+741 

>member
-6 LHQLLKDMSLQE
+6 LHRLLEDMSLQE

-37 VVTGPAAQLGIS
+37 VVTGPASEIGIS
-49 MEDIDLAGSVLNGIG
+49 MEDIDLAGSVLNGTG
-64 AKALIQIQDAYL
+64 AKALMQIQDAYMDR
-76 AKHPHHIPLLFMMDV
+76 HPHHIPLLFMMDV

-112 MSQKA
+112 MSKRVA
-117 AAVAAR
+117 SVAAR

-157 YLNSRFAEAQIHGF
+157 YLNSRFAAAQIHGF
-171 QGDDMKEEGKVCGC
+171 QGDDMKEDGKVCGC

-202 TVQLSEHTFR
+202 TVQVSEHTFR

-238 DIPATIS
+238 DIPATIN
-245 QKLMRQILRREM
+245 QKLMRQILREEM

-262 LISDYSA
+262 LISDYAA
-269 ILETIAHGASAD
+269 ILETVAHGASSD
-281 EADAAHKALLAG
+281 KKDAAYKALLAG

-298 MTGCYAGALAAL
+298 MTGCYAGELAKF
-310 VKAGTIPETLID
+310 VKEGTIPESLID
-322 ESVLRILQLKNKLGL
+322 ESVLRILQLKNQLGL

-343 DADPEKEARY
+343 NADPEKEARY
-353 ILCPR
+353 ILCPE
-358 HRALAREAAASSC
+358 HRALAREAAAASC
-371 VLLKNDGVLP
+371 VLLKNDKVLP
-381 IRPAQK
+381 IRPSQK
-387 IAFLGPYIDNY
+387 VAFIGPYIDNY

-414 TIRQAAEELL
+414 TIRQAAKELL
-424 PDAALTFHHGT
+424 PDSDLTFCHGT

-440 DYVFS
+440 DYVFA
-445 GFAEPDRAKEF
+445 GFAEPNRAEEF
-456 YADVFSDPEKA
+456 YADVFADPEKA

-478 DVVVLCL
+478 DVVILCL
-485 GEHYLQTGEATS
+485 GEHYIQTGEATS
-497 RTDLSLPENQME
+497 RTELSLPENQME
-509 LFRAVKAVNP
+509 LFCAVRAANP
-519 NVAVVLFSGRP
+519 NVAVVLFNGRP

-536 SRDAAALL
+536 SRDAAAIL
-544 EVWMPGTE
+544 EAWFPGTE

-563 AKNPSGKL
+563 TKNPSGKL

-588 FSTGRPLKAGDL
+588 FSTGRPLAGTDP

-627 SYSDVTLS
+627 SYSDVSLS
-635 SDFLTSGTSI
+635 SDSLTSEDSI

-667 QDIAASTVRP
+667 QDVAASTVRP

-684 ARITLAPGEE
+684 TRITLTPGET
-694 QTVSFQISEAELAF
+694 QTVSFRISEAELAF

-726 GSSSTTENGAKFTLR
+726 GGSSATENGTGFTLR
-741 EAFPERSPQ
+741 

>member
-6 LHQLLKDMSLQE
+6 LHLLLEDMSLQE

-37 VVTGPAAQLGIS
+37 VVTGPASELGIS
-49 MEDIDLAGSVLNGIG
+49 MEDIDLAGSVLNGTG
-64 AKALIQIQDAYL
+64 AKALMQIQDAYINR
-76 AKHPHHIPLLFMMDV
+76 HPHHIPLLFMMDV

-112 MSQKA
+112 MSKRA
-117 AAVAAR
+117 ASVAAR

-157 YLNSRFAEAQIHGF
+157 YLNSRFCEAQIHGF
-171 QGDDMKEEGKVCGC
+171 QGDDMKEDGKVCGC

-202 TVQLSEHTFR
+202 TVQVSEHTFR

-238 DIPATIS
+238 DIPATIN
-245 QKLMRQILRREM
+245 QKLMRQMLREEM

-262 LISDYSA
+262 LISDYAA
-269 ILETIAHGASAD
+269 ILETVAHGASSD
-281 EADAAHKALLAG
+281 KKDAAHKALLAG

-298 MTGCYAGALAAL
+298 MTGCYAGELAKL
-310 VKAGTIPETLID
+310 VKEGTIPESLID
-322 ESVLRILQLKNKLGL
+322 ESVLRILQLKNQLGL

-353 ILCPR
+353 ILCPE
-358 HRALAREAAASSC
+358 HRALAREAAAASC
-371 VLLKNDGVLP
+371 VLLKNDKVLP
-381 IRPAQK
+381 IRPSQK
-387 IAFLGPYIDNY
+387 VAFIGPYIDNY

-414 TIRQAAEELL
+414 TIRQAAKELL
-424 PDAALTFHHGT
+424 PDSDLTFCHGT

-440 DYVFS
+440 DHVFA
-445 GFAEPDRAKEF
+445 GFAEPNRAEEF
-456 YADVFSDPEKA
+456 YADVFADPEKA

-478 DVVVLCL
+478 DVVILCL

-497 RTDLSLPENQME
+497 RTELSLPENQME
-509 LFRAVKAVNP
+509 LFCAVRTANP
-519 NVAVVLFSGRP
+519 NVAVVLFNGRP
-530 LLLDEL
+530 LLLDKL
-536 SRDAAALL
+536 SRDAAAIL
-544 EVWMPGTE
+544 EAWFPGTE

-563 AKNPSGKL
+563 TKNPSGKL

-588 FSTGRPLKAGDL
+588 FSTGRPLTGTDP

-627 SYSDVTLS
+627 SYSDVSLS
-635 SDFLTSGTSI
+635 SDSLTSEDSI

-667 QDIAASTVRP
+667 QDVAASTVRP

-684 ARITLAPGEE
+684 TRITLTPGET
-694 QTVSFQISEAELAF
+694 QTVSFRISEAELAF
-708 HRADGSYGTEPGA
+708 HRADGSYSTEPGA

-726 GSSSTTENGAKFTLR
+726 GGSSATENGANFTLR
-741 EAFPERSPQ
+741 

>member
-6 LHQLLKDMSLQE
+6 LHLLLEDMSLQE

-37 VVTGPAAQLGIS
+37 VVTGPASELGIS
-49 MEDIDLAGSVLNGIG
+49 MEDIDLAGSVLNGTG
-64 AKALIQIQDAYL
+64 AKALMQIQDAYMDR
-76 AKHPHHIPLLFMMDV
+76 HPHHIPLLFMMDV

-112 MSQKA
+112 MSKRA
-117 AAVAAR
+117 ASVAAR

-157 YLNSRFAEAQIHGF
+157 YLNSRFCAAQIHGF
-171 QGDDMKEEGKVCGC
+171 QGDDMKEDGKVCGC

-202 TVQLSEHTFR
+202 TVQVSEHTFR

-238 DIPATIS
+238 DIPATIN
-245 QKLMRQILRREM
+245 QKLMRQMLREEM

-262 LISDYSA
+262 LISDYAA
-269 ILETIAHGASAD
+269 ILETVAHGASSD
-281 EADAAHKALLAG
+281 KKDAAHKALLAG

-298 MTGCYAGALAAL
+298 MTGCYAGELAKL
-310 VKAGTIPETLID
+310 VKEGTIPESLID
-322 ESVLRILQLKNKLGL
+322 ESVLRILQLKNQLGL

-353 ILCPR
+353 ILCPE
-358 HRALAREAAASSC
+358 HRALAREAAAASC
-371 VLLKNDGVLP
+371 VLLKNDKVLP
-381 IRPAQK
+381 IRPSQK
-387 IAFLGPYIDNY
+387 VAFIGPYIDNY

-414 TIRQAAEELL
+414 TIRQAAKELL
-424 PDAALTFHHGT
+424 PDSDLTFCHGT

-440 DYVFS
+440 DHVFA
-445 GFAEPDRAKEF
+445 GFAEPNRAEEF
-456 YADVFSDPEKA
+456 YADVFADPEKA

-478 DVVVLCL
+478 DVVILCL

-497 RTDLSLPENQME
+497 RTELSLPENQME
-509 LFRAVKAVNP
+509 LFCAVRTANP
-519 NVAVVLFSGRP
+519 NVAVVLFNGRP
-530 LLLDEL
+530 LLLDKL
-536 SRDAAALL
+536 SRDAAAIL
-544 EVWMPGTE
+544 EAWFPGTE

-563 AKNPSGKL
+563 TKNPSGKL

-588 FSTGRPLKAGDL
+588 FSTGRPLTGTDP

-627 SYSDVTLS
+627 SYSDVSLS
-635 SDFLTSGTSI
+635 SDSLTSEDSI

-667 QDIAASTVRP
+667 QDVAASTVRP

-684 ARITLAPGEE
+684 TRITLTPGET
-694 QTVSFQISEAELAF
+694 QTVSFRISEAELAF

-726 GSSSTTENGAKFTLR
+726 GGSSATENGANFTLR
-741 EAFPERSPQ
+741 

>member
-1 MTDQE
+1 M
-6 LHQLLKDMSLQE
+6 
-18 KIDQLLQLTAD
+18 
-29 FYGKTDRD
+29 
-37 VVTGPAAQLGIS
+37 
-49 MEDIDLAGSVLNGIG
+49 
-64 AKALIQIQDAYL
+64 QIQDAYINR
-76 AKHPHHIPLLFMMDV
+76 HPHHIPLLFMMDV

-112 MSQKA
+112 ISKRA
-117 AAVAAR
+117 ASVAAR
-123 EASAAG
+123 ETSAAG

-157 YLNSRFAEAQIHGF
+157 YLNSRFAAAQIHGF
-171 QGDDMKEEGKVCGC
+171 QGDDMKEDGKVCGC

-202 TVQLSEHTFR
+202 TVQVSEHTFR

-238 DIPATIS
+238 DIPATIN
-245 QKLMRQILRREM
+245 QKLMRQMLREEM

-262 LISDYSA
+262 LISDYAA
-269 ILETIAHGASAD
+269 ILETVAHGASSD
-281 EADAAHKALLAG
+281 KKDAAHKALLAG

-298 MTGCYAGALAAL
+298 MTGCYAGELAKL
-310 VKAGTIPETLID
+310 VKEGTIPESLIN
-322 ESVLRILQLKNKLGL
+322 ESVLRILQLKNQLGL

-353 ILCPR
+353 ILCPE
-358 HRALAREAAASSC
+358 HRALAREAAAASC
-371 VLLKNDGVLP
+371 VLLKNDKVLP
-381 IRPAQK
+381 IRPSQK
-387 IAFLGPYIDNY
+387 VAFIGPYIDNY

-414 TIRQAAEELL
+414 TIRQAAKELL
-424 PDAALTFHHGT
+424 PDSDLTFCHGT
-435 SLLPR
+435 TLLPR
-440 DYVFS
+440 DHVFA
-445 GFAEPDRAKEF
+445 GFAEPNRAEEF
-456 YADVFSDPEKA
+456 YADVFADPEKA
-467 LADAVAAAKAA
+467 LADAVAKAA
-478 DVVVLCL
+478 DVVILCL

-497 RTDLSLPENQME
+497 RTELSLPENQME
-509 LFRAVKAVNP
+509 LFCSVKTVNP
-519 NVAVVLFSGRP
+519 NVAVVLFNGHP

-536 SRDAAALL
+536 SRNAAAILQAWL
-544 EVWMPGTE
+544 PGTE

-563 AKNPSGKL
+563 TKNPSGKL

-588 FSTGRPLKAGDL
+588 FSTGRPLTGTDP
-600 QRFVSKYTDAPN
+600 QRFVSKYTDTPN
-612 TPLFPFGYGLSYTEF
+612 TPLFPFGYGLSYAEF
-627 SYSDVTLS
+627 SYSDVSLS
-635 SDFLTSGTSI
+635 SDSLTSEDSI

-667 QDIAASTVRP
+667 QDVAASTVRP

-684 ARITLAPGEE
+684 TRITLTPGET
-694 QTVSFQISEAELAF
+694 QTVSFRISEAELAF

-726 GSSSTTENGAKFTLR
+726 GGSSATENGTGFTLR
-741 EAFPERSPQ
+741 

>member
-6 LHQLLKDMSLQE
+6 LHLLLEDMSLQE

-37 VVTGPAAQLGIS
+37 VVTGPASELGIS
-49 MEDIDLAGSVLNGIG
+49 MEDIDLAGSVLNGTG
-64 AKALIQIQDAYL
+64 AKALMQIQDAYINR
-76 AKHPHHIPLLFMMDV
+76 HPHHIPLLFMMDV

-112 MSQKA
+112 MSKRA
-117 AAVAAR
+117 ASVAAR

-157 YLNSRFAEAQIHGF
+157 YLNSRFAAAQIHGF
-171 QGDDMKEEGKVCGC
+171 QGDDMKEDGKVCGC

-202 TVQLSEHTFR
+202 TVQVSEHTFR

-238 DIPATIS
+238 DIPATIN
-245 QKLMRQILRREM
+245 QKLMRQMLREEM

-262 LISDYSA
+262 LISDYAA
-269 ILETIAHGASAD
+269 ILETVAHGASSD
-281 EADAAHKALLAG
+281 KKDAAYKALLAG

-298 MTGCYAGALAAL
+298 MTGCYAGELAKL
-310 VKAGTIPETLID
+310 VKEGTIPESLID
-322 ESVLRILQLKNKLGL
+322 ESVLRILQLKNQLGL

-353 ILCPR
+353 ILCPE
-358 HRALAREAAASSC
+358 HRALAREAAAASC
-371 VLLKNDGVLP
+371 VLLKNDKVLP
-381 IRPAQK
+381 IRPSQK
-387 IAFLGPYIDNY
+387 VAFIGPYIDNY

-414 TIRQAAEELL
+414 TIRQAAKELL
-424 PDAALTFHHGT
+424 PDSDLTFCHGT

-440 DYVFS
+440 EHVFA
-445 GFAEPDRAKEF
+445 GFAEPNRAEEF
-456 YADVFSDPEKA
+456 YADVFADPEKA

-478 DVVVLCL
+478 DVVILCL

-497 RTDLSLPENQME
+497 RTELSLPENQME
-509 LFRAVKAVNP
+509 LFCAVRTVNP
-519 NVAVVLFSGRP
+519 NVAVVLFNGRP

-536 SRDAAALL
+536 SRDAAAIL
-544 EVWMPGTE
+544 EAWFPGTE

-563 AKNPSGKL
+563 TKNPSGKL

-588 FSTGRPLKAGDL
+588 FSTGRPLTGTDP

-627 SYSDVTLS
+627 SYSDVSLS
-635 SDFLTSGTSI
+635 SDSLTSEDSI

-667 QDIAASTVRP
+667 QDVAASTVRP

-684 ARITLAPGEE
+684 TRITLTPGET
-694 QTVSFQISEAELAF
+694 QTVSFRISEAELAF

-726 GSSSTTENGAKFTLR
+726 GGSSATENGTGFTLR
-741 EAFPERSPQ
+741 

>member
-6 LHQLLKDMSLQE
+6 LHLLLEDMSLQE

-37 VVTGPAAQLGIS
+37 VVTGPASELGIS
-49 MEDIDLAGSVLNGIG
+49 MEDIDLAGSVLNGTG
-64 AKALIQIQDAYL
+64 AKALMQIQDAYINR
-76 AKHPHHIPLLFMMDV
+76 HPHHIPLLFMMDV

-117 AAVAAR
+117 ASIAAR

-157 YLNSRFAEAQIHGF
+157 YLNSRFCEAQIHGF
-171 QGDDMKEEGKVCGC
+171 QGDDMKEDGKVCGC

-202 TVQLSEHTFR
+202 TVQVSEHTFR

-238 DIPATIS
+238 DIPATIN
-245 QKLMRQILRREM
+245 QKLMREILREEM

-262 LISDYSA
+262 LISDYAA
-269 ILETIAHGASAD
+269 ILETVAHGASSD
-281 EADAAHKALLAG
+281 KKDAAHKALLAG

-298 MTGCYAGALAAL
+298 MTGCYAGELAKL
-310 VKAGTIPETLID
+310 VKEGTIPESLID
-322 ESVLRILQLKNKLGL
+322 ESVLRILQLKNQLGL

-353 ILCPR
+353 ILCSK
-358 HRALAREAAASSC
+358 HRALAREAAAASC
-371 VLLKNDGVLP
+371 VLLKNDKVLP
-381 IRPAQK
+381 IRPSQK
-387 IAFLGPYIDNY
+387 VAFIGPYIDNY

-414 TIRQAAEELL
+414 TIRQAAKELL
-424 PDAALTFHHGT
+424 PDSDLTFCHGT

-440 DYVFS
+440 EHVFA
-445 GFAEPDRAKEF
+445 GFAEPNRAEEF
-456 YADVFSDPEKA
+456 YADVFADPEKA

-478 DVVVLCL
+478 DVVILCL

-497 RTDLSLPENQME
+497 RTELSLPENQME
-509 LFRAVKAVNP
+509 LFCAVRTVNP
-519 NVAVVLFSGRP
+519 NVAVVLFNGRP

-536 SRDAAALL
+536 SRDAAAIL
-544 EVWMPGTE
+544 EAWFPGTE

-563 AKNPSGKL
+563 TKNPSGKL

-588 FSTGRPLKAGDL
+588 FSTGRPLTGTDP

-627 SYSDVTLS
+627 SYSDVSLS
-635 SDFLTSGTSI
+635 SDSLTSEDSI

-667 QDIAASTVRP
+667 QDVAASTVRP

-684 ARITLAPGEE
+684 TRITLTPGET
-694 QTVSFQISEAELAF
+694 QTVSFRISEAELAF

-726 GSSSTTENGAKFTLR
+726 GGSSATEIGTGFTLR
-741 EAFPERSPQ
+741 

>member
-6 LHQLLKDMSLQE
+6 LHLLLEDMSLQE

-37 VVTGPAAQLGIS
+37 VVTGPASELGIS
-49 MEDIDLAGSVLNGIG
+49 MEDIDLAGSVLNGTG
-64 AKALIQIQDAYL
+64 AKALMQIQDAYMDR
-76 AKHPHHIPLLFMMDV
+76 HPHHIPLLFMMDV

-112 MSQKA
+112 MSKRA
-117 AAVAAR
+117 ASVAAR

-157 YLNSRFAEAQIHGF
+157 YLNSRFCEAQIHGF
-171 QGDDMKEEGKVCGC
+171 QGDDMKEDGKVCGC

-238 DIPATIS
+238 DIPATIN
-245 QKLMRQILRREM
+245 QKLMRQMLREAM

-262 LISDYSA
+262 LISDYAA
-269 ILETIAHGASAD
+269 ILETVAHGASSD
-281 EADAAHKALLAG
+281 KKDAAYKALLAG

-298 MTGCYAGALAAL
+298 MTGCYAGELAKL
-310 VKAGTIPETLID
+310 VKEGTIPESLID
-322 ESVLRILQLKNKLGL
+322 ESVLRILQLKNQLGL

-353 ILCPR
+353 ILCPE
-358 HRALAREAAASSC
+358 HRALAREAASASC
-371 VLLKNDGVLP
+371 VLLKNDKVLP
-381 IRPAQK
+381 IRPSQK
-387 IAFLGPYIDNY
+387 VAFIGPYIDNY

-414 TIRQAAEELL
+414 TIRQAAKELL
-424 PDAALTFHHGT
+424 PDSNLTFCHGT

-440 DYVFS
+440 NHVFA
-445 GFAEPDRAKEF
+445 GFVEPNRAEEF
-456 YADVFSDPEKA
+456 YADVFADPEKA

-478 DVVVLCL
+478 DVVILCL

-497 RTDLSLPENQME
+497 RTELSLPENQME
-509 LFRAVKAVNP
+509 LFCAVRAANP
-519 NVAVVLFSGRP
+519 NVAVVLFNGRP

-536 SRDAAALL
+536 SRDAAAIL
-544 EVWMPGTE
+544 EAWFPGTE

-563 AKNPSGKL
+563 TKNPSGKL

-588 FSTGRPLKAGDL
+588 FSTGRPLTGTDP

-627 SYSDVTLS
+627 SYSDVSLS
-635 SDFLTSGTSI
+635 SDSLTSEDSI

-667 QDIAASTVRP
+667 QDVAASTVRP

-684 ARITLAPGEE
+684 TRITLTPGET
-694 QTVSFQISEAELAF
+694 QTVSFRISEAELAF

-726 GSSSTTENGAKFTLR
+726 GGSSATENGANFTLR
-741 EAFPERSPQ
+741 

>member
-6 LHQLLKDMSLQE
+6 LHLLLEDMSLQE

-37 VVTGPAAQLGIS
+37 VVTGPASELGIS
-49 MEDIDLAGSVLNGIG
+49 MEDIDLAGSVLNGTG
-64 AKALIQIQDAYL
+64 AKALMQIQDAYINR
-76 AKHPHHIPLLFMMDV
+76 HPHHIPLLFMMDV

-112 MSQKA
+112 MSKRA
-117 AAVAAR
+117 ASVAAR

-157 YLNSRFAEAQIHGF
+157 YLNSRFAAAQIHGF
-171 QGDDMKEEGKVCGC
+171 QGDDMKEDGKVCGC

-202 TVQLSEHTFR
+202 TVQVSEHTFR

-238 DIPATIS
+238 DIPATIN
-245 QKLMRQILRREM
+245 QKLMRQMLREEM

-262 LISDYSA
+262 LISDYAA
-269 ILETIAHGASAD
+269 ILETVAHGASSD
-281 EADAAHKALLAG
+281 KKDAAHKALLAG

-298 MTGCYAGALAAL
+298 MTGCYAGELAKL
-310 VKAGTIPETLID
+310 VKEGTIPESLID
-322 ESVLRILQLKNKLGL
+322 ESVLRILQLKNQLGL

-353 ILCPR
+353 ILCPE
-358 HRALAREAAASSC
+358 HRALAREAAAASC
-371 VLLKNDGVLP
+371 VLLKNDKVLP
-381 IRPAQK
+381 IRPSQK
-387 IAFLGPYIDNY
+387 VAFIGPYIDNY

-414 TIRQAAEELL
+414 TIRQAAKELL
-424 PDAALTFHHGT
+424 PDSNLTFCHGT

-440 DYVFS
+440 DHVFA
-445 GFAEPDRAKEF
+445 GFAEPNRAEEF
-456 YADVFSDPEKA
+456 YADVFADPAKA

-478 DVVVLCL
+478 DVVILCL

-497 RTDLSLPENQME
+497 RTELSLPENQME
-509 LFRAVKAVNP
+509 LFYAVRTANP
-519 NVAVVLFSGRP
+519 NVAVVLFNGRP

-536 SRDAAALL
+536 SRDAAAVL
-544 EVWMPGTE
+544 EAWFPGTE

-563 AKNPSGKL
+563 TKNPSGKL

-588 FSTGRPLKAGDL
+588 FSTGRPLTGTDP

-627 SYSDVTLS
+627 SYSDVSLS
-635 SDFLTSGTSI
+635 SDSLTSEDSI

-667 QDIAASTVRP
+667 QGVAASTVRP

-684 ARITLAPGEE
+684 TRITLTPGET
-694 QTVSFQISEAELAF
+694 QTVSFRISEAELSF

-726 GSSSTTENGAKFTLR
+726 GGSSATENGTGFTLR
-741 EAFPERSPQ
+741 

>member
-6 LHQLLKDMSLQE
+6 LHLLLEDMSLQE

-37 VVTGPAAQLGIS
+37 VVTGPASELGIS
-49 MEDIDLAGSVLNGIG
+49 MEDIDLAGSVLNGTG
-64 AKALIQIQDAYL
+64 AKALMQIQDAYMDR
-76 AKHPHHIPLLFMMDV
+76 HPHHIPLLFMMDV

-112 MSQKA
+112 MSKRA
-117 AAVAAR
+117 ASVAAR

-157 YLNSRFAEAQIHGF
+157 YLNSRFAAAQIHGF
-171 QGDDMKEEGKVCGC
+171 QGDDMKEDGKVCGC

-202 TVQLSEHTFR
+202 TVQVSEHTFR

-238 DIPATIS
+238 DIPATIN
-245 QKLMRQILRREM
+245 QKLMRQMLREEM

-262 LISDYSA
+262 LISDYAA
-269 ILETIAHGASAD
+269 ILETVAHGASSD
-281 EADAAHKALLAG
+281 KKDAAHKALLAG

-298 MTGCYAGALAAL
+298 VTGCYAGELAKL
-310 VKAGTIPETLID
+310 VKEGTIPESLID
-322 ESVLRILQLKNKLGL
+322 ESVLRILQLKNQLGL

-353 ILCPR
+353 ILCPE
-358 HRALAREAAASSC
+358 HRALAREAASASC
-371 VLLKNDGVLP
+371 VLLKNDKVLP
-381 IRPAQK
+381 IRPSQK
-387 IAFLGPYIDNY
+387 VAFIGPYIDNY

-414 TIRQAAEELL
+414 TIRQAAKELL
-424 PDAALTFHHGT
+424 PDSDLTFCHGT

-440 DYVFS
+440 DHVFA
-445 GFAEPDRAKEF
+445 GFAEPNRAEEF
-456 YADVFSDPEKA
+456 YADVFADPEKA

-478 DVVVLCL
+478 DVVILCL

-497 RTDLSLPENQME
+497 RTELSLPENQME
-509 LFRAVKAVNP
+509 LFCAVRTANP
-519 NVAVVLFSGRP
+519 NVAVVLFNGRP
-530 LLLDEL
+530 LLLDKL
-536 SRDAAALL
+536 SRDAAAIL
-544 EVWMPGTE
+544 EAWFPGTE

-563 AKNPSGKL
+563 TKNPSGKL

-588 FSTGRPLKAGDL
+588 FSTGRPLTGTDP

-627 SYSDVTLS
+627 SYSDVSLS
-635 SDFLTSGTSI
+635 SDSLTSEDSI

-667 QDIAASTVRP
+667 QDVAASTVRP

-684 ARITLAPGEE
+684 TRITLTPGET
-694 QTVSFQISEAELAF
+694 QTVSFRISEAELAF

-726 GSSSTTENGAKFTLR
+726 GGSSATENGTGFTLR
-741 EAFPERSPQ
+741 

>member
-6 LHQLLKDMSLQE
+6 LHLLLEDMSLQE

-37 VVTGPAAQLGIS
+37 VVTGPASELGIS
-49 MEDIDLAGSVLNGIG
+49 MEDIDLAGSVLNGTG
-64 AKALIQIQDAYL
+64 AKALMQIQDAYINR
-76 AKHPHHIPLLFMMDV
+76 HPHHIPLLFMMDV

-117 AAVAAR
+117 ASIAAR

-157 YLNSRFAEAQIHGF
+157 YLNSRFAAAQIHGF
-171 QGDDMKEEGKVCGC
+171 QGDDMKEDGKVCGC

-202 TVQLSEHTFR
+202 TVQVSEHTFR

-238 DIPATIS
+238 DIPATIN
-245 QKLMRQILRREM
+245 QKLMRQMLREEM

-262 LISDYSA
+262 LISDYAA
-269 ILETIAHGASAD
+269 ILETVAHGASSD
-281 EADAAHKALLAG
+281 KKDAAYKALLAG

-298 MTGCYAGALAAL
+298 MTGCYAGELAKL
-310 VKAGTIPETLID
+310 VKEGTIPESLID
-322 ESVLRILQLKNKLGL
+322 ESVLRILQLKNQLGL

-353 ILCPR
+353 ILCPE
-358 HRALAREAAASSC
+358 HRALAREAAAASC
-371 VLLKNDGVLP
+371 VLLKNDKVLP
-381 IRPAQK
+381 IRPSQK
-387 IAFLGPYIDNY
+387 VAFIGPYIDNY

-414 TIRQAAEELL
+414 TIRQAAKELL
-424 PDAALTFHHGT
+424 PDSDLTFCHGT
-435 SLLPR
+435 SLLPHNH
-440 DYVFS
+440 VFA
-445 GFAEPDRAKEF
+445 GFAEPNRAEEF
-456 YADVFSDPEKA
+456 YADVFADPEKA

-478 DVVVLCL
+478 DVVILCL

-497 RTDLSLPENQME
+497 RTELSLPENQME
-509 LFRAVKAVNP
+509 LFCAVRAANP
-519 NVAVVLFSGRP
+519 NVAVVLFNGRP

-536 SRDAAALL
+536 SRDAAAVL
-544 EVWMPGTE
+544 EAWFPGTE

-563 AKNPSGKL
+563 TKNPSGKL

-588 FSTGRPLKAGDL
+588 FSTGRPLTGTDP

-627 SYSDVTLS
+627 SYSDVSLS
-635 SDFLTSGTSI
+635 SDSLTSEDSI

-667 QDIAASTVRP
+667 QDVAASTVRP

-684 ARITLAPGEE
+684 TRITLTPGET
-694 QTVSFQISEAELAF
+694 QTVSFRISEAELAF

-726 GSSSTTENGAKFTLR
+726 GGSSATENGTGFTLR
-741 EAFPERSPQ
+741 

>member
-6 LHQLLKDMSLQE
+6 LHRLLEDMSLQE

-37 VVTGPAAQLGIS
+37 VVTGPASELGIS
-49 MEDIDLAGSVLNGIG
+49 MEDIDLAGSVLNGTG
-64 AKALIQIQDAYL
+64 AKALMQIQDAYMDR
-76 AKHPHHIPLLFMMDV
+76 HPHHIPLLFMMDV

-112 MSQKA
+112 MSKRVA
-117 AAVAAR
+117 SVAAR

-157 YLNSRFAEAQIHGF
+157 YLNSRFAAAQIHGF
-171 QGDDMKEEGKVCGC
+171 QGDDMKEDGKVCGC

-202 TVQLSEHTFR
+202 TVQVSEHTFR

-238 DIPATIS
+238 DIPATIN
-245 QKLMRQILRREM
+245 QKLMRQILREEM

-262 LISDYSA
+262 LISDYAA
-269 ILETIAHGASAD
+269 ILETVAHGASSD
-281 EADAAHKALLAG
+281 KKDAAYKALLAG

-298 MTGCYAGALAAL
+298 MTGCYAGELAKF
-310 VKAGTIPETLID
+310 VKEGTIPESLID
-322 ESVLRILQLKNKLGL
+322 ESVLRILQLKNQLGL

-343 DADPEKEARY
+343 NADPEKEARY
-353 ILCPR
+353 ILCPE
-358 HRALAREAAASSC
+358 HRALAREAAAASC
-371 VLLKNDGVLP
+371 VLLKNDKVLP
-381 IRPAQK
+381 IRPSQK
-387 IAFLGPYIDNY
+387 VAFIGPYIDNY

-414 TIRQAAEELL
+414 TIRQAAKELL
-424 PDAALTFHHGT
+424 PDSDLTFCHGT

-440 DYVFS
+440 DYVFA
-445 GFAEPDRAKEF
+445 GFAEPNRAEEF
-456 YADVFSDPEKA
+456 YADVFADPEKA

-478 DVVVLCL
+478 DVVILCL
-485 GEHYLQTGEATS
+485 GEHYIQTGEATS
-497 RTDLSLPENQME
+497 RTELSLPENQME
-509 LFRAVKAVNP
+509 LFCAVRAANP
-519 NVAVVLFSGRP
+519 NVAVVLFNGRP

-536 SRDAAALL
+536 SRDAAAIL
-544 EVWMPGTE
+544 EAWFPGTE

-563 AKNPSGKL
+563 TKNPSGKL

-588 FSTGRPLKAGDL
+588 FSTGRPLAGTDP

-627 SYSDVTLS
+627 SYSDVSLS
-635 SDFLTSGTSI
+635 SDSLTSEDSI

-667 QDIAASTVRP
+667 QDVAASTVRP

-684 ARITLAPGEE
+684 TRITLTPGET
-694 QTVSFQISEAELAF
+694 QTVSFRISEAELAF

-726 GSSSTTENGAKFTLR
+726 GGSSATENGPGFTLR
-741 EAFPERSPQ
+741 

>member
-6 LHQLLKDMSLQE
+6 LHLLLEDMSLQE

-37 VVTGPAAQLGIS
+37 VVTGPASELGIS
-49 MEDIDLAGSVLNGIG
+49 MEDIDLAGSVLNGTG
-64 AKALIQIQDAYL
+64 AKALMQIQDAYMDR
-76 AKHPHHIPLLFMMDV
+76 HPHHIPLLFMMDV

-112 MSQKA
+112 MSKRA
-117 AAVAAR
+117 ASVAAR

-157 YLNSRFAEAQIHGF
+157 YLNSRFAAAQIHGF
-171 QGDDMKEEGKVCGC
+171 QGDDMKEDGKVCGC

-202 TVQLSEHTFR
+202 TVQISEHTFR

-238 DIPATIS
+238 DIPATIN
-245 QKLMRQILRREM
+245 QKLMREILREEM

-262 LISDYSA
+262 LISDYAA
-269 ILETIAHGASAD
+269 ILETVAHGASSD
-281 EADAAHKALLAG
+281 KKDAAHKALLAG

-298 MTGCYAGALAAL
+298 VTGCYAGELATL
-310 VKAGTIPETLID
+310 VKEGTIPESLID
-322 ESVLRILQLKNKLGL
+322 ESVLRILQLKNQLGL

-353 ILCPR
+353 ILCPK
-358 HRALAREAAASSC
+358 HRALAREAAAASC
-371 VLLKNDGVLP
+371 VLLKNDKVLP
-381 IRPAQK
+381 IRPSQK
-387 IAFLGPYIDNY
+387 VAFIGPYIDNY

-424 PDAALTFHHGT
+424 PDSDLTFCHGT

-440 DYVFS
+440 DYVFA
-445 GFAEPDRAKEF
+445 GFAEPNRAEEF
-456 YADVFSDPEKA
+456 YADVFADPAKA

-478 DVVVLCL
+478 DVVILCL

-497 RTDLSLPENQME
+497 RTELSLPENQME
-509 LFRAVKAVNP
+509 LFCAVKAANP
-519 NVAVVLFSGRP
+519 NVAVVLFNGRP

-536 SRDAAALL
+536 SRDAAAIL
-544 EVWMPGTE
+544 EAWLPGTE

-563 AKNPSGKL
+563 TKNPSGKL

-588 FSTGRPLKAGDL
+588 FSTGRPLTGTDP

-612 TPLFPFGYGLSYTEF
+612 TPLFPFGYGLSYAEF
-627 SYSDVTLS
+627 SYSDVSLS
-635 SDFLTSGTSI
+635 SDSLTSEASI

-667 QDIAASTVRP
+667 QDVAASTVRP

-684 ARITLAPGEE
+684 TRITLTSGET
-694 QTVSFQISEAELAF
+694 QTVSFRISEAELAF

-726 GSSSTTENGAKFTLR
+726 GGSSATENGANFTLR
-741 EAFPERSPQ
+741 

>member
-6 LHQLLKDMSLQE
+6 LHLLLEDMSLQE

-37 VVTGPAAQLGIS
+37 VVTGPASELGIS
-49 MEDIDLAGSVLNGIG
+49 MEDIDLAGSVLNGTG
-64 AKALIQIQDAYL
+64 AKALMQIQDAYMDR
-76 AKHPHHIPLLFMMDV
+76 HPHHIPLLFMMDV

-117 AAVAAR
+117 ASIAAR

-157 YLNSRFAEAQIHGF
+157 YLNSRFAAAQIHGF
-171 QGDDMKEEGKVCGC
+171 QGNDMKEDGKVCGC

-202 TVQLSEHTFR
+202 TVQVSEHTFR

-238 DIPATIS
+238 DIPATIN
-245 QKLMRQILRREM
+245 QKLMRQMLREEM

-262 LISDYSA
+262 LISDYAA
-269 ILETIAHGASAD
+269 ILETVAHGASSD
-281 EADAAHKALLAG
+281 KKDAAHKALLAG

-298 MTGCYAGALAAL
+298 MTGCYAGELAKL
-310 VKAGTIPETLID
+310 VKEGTIPESLID
-322 ESVLRILQLKNKLGL
+322 ESVLRILQLKNQLGL

-353 ILCPR
+353 ILCSK
-358 HRALAREAAASSC
+358 HRALAREAAAASC
-371 VLLKNDGVLP
+371 VLLKNDKVLP
-381 IRPAQK
+381 IRPSQK
-387 IAFLGPYIDNY
+387 IAFIGPYIDNY

-414 TIRQAAEELL
+414 TIRQAAKELL
-424 PDAALTFHHGT
+424 PDSNLTFCHGT

-440 DYVFS
+440 NHVFA
-445 GFAEPDRAKEF
+445 GFAEPNRAEEF
-456 YADVFSDPEKA
+456 YADVFADPEKA

-478 DVVVLCL
+478 DVVILCL

-497 RTDLSLPENQME
+497 RTELSLPENQME
-509 LFRAVKAVNP
+509 LFCAVRAANP
-519 NVAVVLFSGRP
+519 NVAVVLFNGRP

-536 SRDAAALL
+536 SRDAAAIL
-544 EVWMPGTE
+544 EAWFPGTE

-563 AKNPSGKL
+563 TKNPSGKL

-588 FSTGRPLKAGDL
+588 FSTGRPLTGTDP

-627 SYSDVTLS
+627 SYSDVSLS
-635 SDFLTSGTSI
+635 SDSLTSEDSI

-667 QDIAASTVRP
+667 QDVAASTVRP

-684 ARITLAPGEE
+684 TRITLTPGET
-694 QTVSFQISEAELAF
+694 QTVSFRISEAELAF

-726 GSSSTTENGAKFTLR
+726 GGSSATENGANFTLR
-741 EAFPERSPQ
+741 

>member
-6 LHQLLKDMSLQE
+6 LHRLLEDMSLQE

-37 VVTGPAAQLGIS
+37 VVTGPASELGIS
-49 MEDIDLAGSVLNGIG
+49 MEDIDLAGSVLNGTG
-64 AKALIQIQDAYL
+64 AKALMQIQDAYMDR
-76 AKHPHHIPLLFMMDV
+76 HPHHIPLLFMMDV

-112 MSQKA
+112 MSKRA
-117 AAVAAR
+117 ASVAAR

-157 YLNSRFAEAQIHGF
+157 YLNSRFAAAQIHGF
-171 QGDDMKEEGKVCGC
+171 QGDDMKEDGKVCGC

-202 TVQLSEHTFR
+202 TVQVSEHTFR

-238 DIPATIS
+238 DIPATIN
-245 QKLMRQILRREM
+245 QKLMRQMLREEM

-262 LISDYSA
+262 LISDYAA
-269 ILETIAHGASAD
+269 ILETVAHGASSD
-281 EADAAHKALLAG
+281 KKDAAHKALLAG

-298 MTGCYAGALAAL
+298 MTGCYAGELAKL
-310 VKAGTIPETLID
+310 VKEGTIPESLID
-322 ESVLRILQLKNKLGL
+322 ESVLRILQLKNQLGL

-353 ILCPR
+353 ILCPE
-358 HRALAREAAASSC
+358 HRALAREAAAASC
-371 VLLKNDGVLP
+371 VLLKNDKVLP
-381 IRPAQK
+381 IRPSQK
-387 IAFLGPYIDNY
+387 VAFIGPYIDNY

-414 TIRQAAEELL
+414 TIRQAAKELL
-424 PDAALTFHHGT
+424 PDSDLTFCHGT
-435 SLLPR
+435 TLLPR
-440 DYVFS
+440 DHVFA
-445 GFAEPDRAKEF
+445 GFAEPNRAEEF
-456 YADVFSDPEKA
+456 YADVFADPEKA

-478 DVVVLCL
+478 DVVILCL

-497 RTDLSLPENQME
+497 RTELSLPENQME
-509 LFRAVKAVNP
+509 LFCAVKTVNP
-519 NVAVVLFSGRP
+519 NVAVVLFNGHP

-536 SRDAAALL
+536 SRNAAAILQAWL
-544 EVWMPGTE
+544 PGTE

-563 AKNPSGKL
+563 TKNPSGKL

-588 FSTGRPLKAGDL
+588 FSTGRPLTGTDP

-612 TPLFPFGYGLSYTEF
+612 TPLFPFGYGLSYAEF
-627 SYSDVTLS
+627 SYSDVSLS
-635 SDFLTSGTSI
+635 SDSLTSEDSI

-667 QDIAASTVRP
+667 QDVAASTVRP

-684 ARITLAPGEE
+684 TRITLTPGET
-694 QTVSFQISEAELAF
+694 QTVSFRISEAELAF

-726 GSSSTTENGAKFTLR
+726 GGSSATENGTGFTLR
-741 EAFPERSPQ
+741 

>member
-6 LHQLLKDMSLQE
+6 LHLLLEDMSLQE

-37 VVTGPAAQLGIS
+37 VVTGPASELGIS
-49 MEDIDLAGSVLNGIG
+49 MEDIDLAGSVLNGTG
-64 AKALIQIQDAYL
+64 AKALMQIQDAYINR
-76 AKHPHHIPLLFMMDV
+76 HPHHIPLLFMMDV

-117 AAVAAR
+117 ASIAAR

-157 YLNSRFAEAQIHGF
+157 YLNSRFCEAQIHGF
-171 QGDDMKEEGKVCGC
+171 QGDDMKEDGKVCGC

-202 TVQLSEHTFR
+202 TVQVSEHTFR

-238 DIPATIS
+238 DIPATIN
-245 QKLMRQILRREM
+245 QKLMRQMLREEM

-262 LISDYSA
+262 LISDYAA
-269 ILETIAHGASAD
+269 ILETVAHGASSD
-281 EADAAHKALLAG
+281 KKDAAYKALLAG

-298 MTGCYAGALAAL
+298 MTGCYAGELAKL
-310 VKAGTIPETLID
+310 VKEGTIPESLID
-322 ESVLRILQLKNKLGL
+322 ESVLRILQLKNQLGL

-353 ILCPR
+353 ILCPE
-358 HRALAREAAASSC
+358 HRALAREAAAASC
-371 VLLKNDGVLP
+371 VLLKNDKVLP
-381 IRPAQK
+381 IRPSQK
-387 IAFLGPYIDNY
+387 VAFIGPYIDNY

-414 TIRQAAEELL
+414 TIRQAAKELL
-424 PDAALTFHHGT
+424 PDSDLTFCHGT

-440 DYVFS
+440 DHVFA
-445 GFAEPDRAKEF
+445 GFAEPNRAEEF
-456 YADVFSDPEKA
+456 YADVFADPEKA

-478 DVVVLCL
+478 DVVILCL

-497 RTDLSLPENQME
+497 RTELSLPENQME
-509 LFRAVKAVNP
+509 LFCAVRTANP
-519 NVAVVLFSGRP
+519 NVAVVLFNGRP
-530 LLLDEL
+530 LLLDKL
-536 SRDAAALL
+536 SRDAAAIL
-544 EVWMPGTE
+544 EAWFPGTE

-563 AKNPSGKL
+563 TKNPSGKL

-588 FSTGRPLKAGDL
+588 FSTGRPLTGTDP

-627 SYSDVTLS
+627 SYSDVSLS
-635 SDFLTSGTSI
+635 SDSLTSEDSI

-667 QDIAASTVRP
+667 QDVAASTVRP

-684 ARITLAPGEE
+684 TRITLTPGET
-694 QTVSFQISEAELAF
+694 QTVSFRISEAELAF
-708 HRADGSYGTEPGA
+708 HRADGSYSTEPGA

-726 GSSSTTENGAKFTLR
+726 GGSSATENGANFTLR
-741 EAFPERSPQ
+741 